1 MTFDKFS
8 DTIFPVT
15 KKRSIKRSVFENN
28 GTNLINNYYRGQ
40 KMTTNRTIGLFLL
53 ATTFL
58 STPAGAQ
65 DITEWTGRIDNGYDE
80 SIDNIK
86 VEVDGEYSLIYNRG
100 QIGNIESTFTNNNGV
115 ILNDGEIGT
124 VRSVFKNN
132 DESVINYGL
141 IEQVAGSVFENN
153 RSGQNGGAIASTG
166 GGYIG
171 KIVDSTFTGNTVYE
185 LGPIKIDEKERYD
198 VSRGGALYLENPF
211 IPQAGSLK
219 ADDLSVTHIVNSTF
233 KGNHAAAGGAIFSS
247 QWLDIENSAFD
258 GNYNQTQDEYDAGGA
273 IAFWTEETQVAP
285 TEVLPEPEEPFY
297 AGEHNISNSRF
308 ENNRSSGFGGAIA
321 GMVNEYTNQSYGIN
335 VKGSTFINNSAKDG
349 GAIYMMS
356 GMSEN
361 NANILA
367 NAISRS
373 EILVLK
379 ATIRYGDQE
388 KSVYLAL
395 DGDKGGDPMTAAEFD
410 QYVKGGGKFAVVD
423 EIRAANDEEGYQELV
438 AQFEELMTQA
448 SGYILD
454 GLNNYRDSQISVP
467 GMTSK
472 LTVVNSS
479 FINNKASGKG
489 GAVYGSDVRIVADS
503 GESRFSGNTAGGKSN
518 AVYVDGIIRLE
529 KTVNGYE
536 QPAPSYDVSVSAENP
551 IKGQLTL
558 ESVNRG
564 KIIFDDGIDGENYN
578 IDVFGDGTGYVKFNN
593 AVENVNRFAMNGGA
607 VVHLGLNGR
616 IYAQDFVSGSSSAY
630 ARTGAQKPLL
640 TVDVMV
646 DRENNTVHSGAI
658 HVNGDVAGETNVL
671 VNALNPDVLDNKKDA
686 VVPFLFAP
694 NDNEET
700 SAVFNVSRVIGSPYM
715 WHAGKNVAGT
725 PESGN
730 VWYLSLTDTLNPEFG
745 KTDPEVAPEV
755 TAYISLPSAGL
766 EQVRGLRDTLEQKT
780 AFCKEGACAR
790 DAKADR
796 QLWVDSGYL
805 SSTVDKPAEFDAD
818 IWGVTAGGDLQYD
831 ANNRLGVFAAYRQGD
846 YDVSG
851 KGSKYRSTVG
861 SELDIDSW
869 LGGLYYRFEQN
880 DWYAFATVYGGL
892 QKADL
897 KTDDGI
903 VNTDSDGTLWSIGA
917 EGGRK
922 YGLSEALTL
931 EPSFGVFY
939 TQSEFDD
946 IRDSAGKTASFD
958 SLKQLEIETAVKL
971 EYRLCQNDLTSV
983 VYIKPGLIQT
993 ITDGDEVLIS
1003 GLGKT
1008 EAYHDQL
1015 LGRIELGARFGVTES
1030 LSGYG
1035 WANYTFGSSYGA
1047 AAVGIGLNY
1056 AF

>member
-1 MTFDKFS
+1 MKEREKVRMLKPK
-8 DTIFPVT
+8 TIF
-15 KKRSIKRSVFENN
+15 SFA
-28 GTNLINNYYRGQ
+28 
-40 KMTTNRTIGLFLL
+40 LL
-53 ATTFL
+53 AGTFL
-58 STPAGAQ
+58 TFPSAAK
-65 DITEWTGRIDNGYDE
+65 DITEWTEEIENGRGE
-80 SIDNIK
+80 TIDNIK
-86 VEVDGEYSLIYNRG
+86 VDVDGEYSLIYNRG
-100 QIGNIESTFTNNNGV
+100 QIGNIESTFTNNYEV
-115 ILNDGEIGT
+115 IRNYGEIGT

-132 DESVINYGL
+132 ENSLENYGL

-153 RSGQNGGAIASTG
+153 INSYGGGAIASTG

-185 LGPIKIDEKERYD
+185 QQPVRIAMPEKRD
-198 VSRGGALYLENPF
+198 VGRGGALYLENPF
-211 IPQAGSLK
+211 IPQAGSFK

-233 KGNHAAAGGAIFSS
+233 KDNHAAAGGAIFSS
-247 QWLDIENSAFD
+247 QWLDIEGSVFD
-258 GNYNQTQDEYDAGGA
+258 GNYNQTRDEYGAGGA

-321 GMVNEYTNQSYGIN
+321 GMVNEYTNQTYGIN

-361 NANILA
+361 DRWNVEDAVWNMPEV
-367 NAISRS
+367 NK
-373 EILVLK
+373 V
-379 ATIRYGDQE
+379 TIKYGDQE
-388 KSVYLAL
+388 KTFFYL
-395 DGDKGGDPMTAAEFD
+395 KNNQEERYNVNNMTAAEFD
-410 QYVKGGGKFAVVD
+410 QYVREGGKFYVHNIVATAVD
-423 EIRAANDEEGYQELV
+423 AQTYQDALDYYQGEIQPGYGISD
-438 AQFEELMTQA
+438 FEQYKDALYQA
-448 SGYILD
+448 DIKH
-454 GLNNYRDSQISVP
+454 
-467 GMTSK
+467 M
-472 LTVVNSS
+472 LTPSLKVVNSS

-489 GAVYGSDVRIVADS
+489 GAIYGSDVRIVADN

-518 AVYVDGIIRLE
+518 AVYVAGLNNIILDQYYDEFDGNTIFEGI
-529 KTVNGYE
+529 VI
-536 QPAPSYDVSVSAENP
+536 PANAPD
-551 IKGQLTL
+551 GQLTL

-564 KIIFDDGIDGENYN
+564 RIVFDDGIDGENYN

-616 IYAQDFVSGSSSAY
+616 IYAQDFVSGSSSVY

>member
-1 MTFDKFS
+1 MLKPK
-8 DTIFPVT
+8 TIF
-15 KKRSIKRSVFENN
+15 SFA
-28 GTNLINNYYRGQ
+28 
-40 KMTTNRTIGLFLL
+40 LL
-53 ATTFL
+53 AGTFL
-58 STPAGAQ
+58 TFPSVAK
-65 DITEWTGRIDNGYDE
+65 DITEWTEGIENGRGE
-80 SIDNIK
+80 TIDNIK
-86 VEVDGEYSLIYNRG
+86 INVDGEYSLIYNRG
-100 QIGNIESTFTNNNGV
+100 QIGNIESTFTNNYEV
-115 ILNDGEIGT
+115 IRNYGEIGT

-132 DESVINYGL
+132 ENSLENYGL

-153 RSGQNGGAIASTG
+153 INSYGGGAIASTG

-185 LGPIKIDEKERYD
+185 QQPARIAMPEKRD
-198 VSRGGALYLENPF
+198 VGRGGALYLENPF

-247 QWLDIENSAFD
+247 QWLDIENSVFD
-258 GNYNQTQDEYDAGGA
+258 GNYNQTRDEYGAGGA
-273 IAFWTEETQVAP
+273 IAFRTEEQQGQPNNMDERLT
-285 TEVLPEPEEPFY
+285 PEEPFY

-321 GMVNEYTNQSYGIN
+321 GMVNEYTNQTYGIN

-349 GAIYMMS
+349 GAVYMMS

-361 NANILA
+361 DRRNVEDAVWNMPEV
-367 NAISRS
+367 NK
-373 EILVLK
+373 V
-379 ATIRYGDQE
+379 TIKYGDQE
-388 KSVYLAL
+388 KTLFYLKDRRDARYNIYN
-395 DGDKGGDPMTAAEFD
+395 MTAAEFD
-410 QYVKGGGKFAVVD
+410 QYVREGGKFYVHNIVATAVD
-423 EIRAANDEEGYQELV
+423 AKTYQDAQDYYQGEILPGYGISD
-438 AQFEELMTQA
+438 FEQYKDALYQA
-448 SGYILD
+448 DIEHMLAPSL
-454 GLNNYRDSQISVP
+454 
-467 GMTSK
+467 K
-472 LTVVNSS
+472 VVNSS

-489 GAVYGSDVRIVADS
+489 GAIYGSDVRIVADN

-518 AVYVDGIIRLE
+518 AVYVAGLNNIILDQYYDEFDGNTIFEGIVIPTNAL
-529 KTVNGYE
+529 
-536 QPAPSYDVSVSAENP
+536 A
-551 IKGQLTL
+551 GQLTL

-564 KIIFDDGIDGENYN
+564 RIVFDDGIDGENYN

-616 IYAQDFVSGSSSAY
+616 IYAQDFVSGSSSVY

>member
-1 MTFDKFS
+1 MKEREKVRMLKPK
-8 DTIFPVT
+8 TIF
-15 KKRSIKRSVFENN
+15 SFA
-28 GTNLINNYYRGQ
+28 
-40 KMTTNRTIGLFLL
+40 LL
-53 ATTFL
+53 AGTFL
-58 STPAGAQ
+58 TFPSAAK
-65 DITEWTGRIDNGYDE
+65 DITEWTEEIENGRGE
-80 SIDNIK
+80 TIDNIK
-86 VEVDGEYSLIYNRG
+86 VDVDGEYSLIYNRG
-100 QIGNIESTFTNNNGV
+100 QIGNIESTFTNNYEV
-115 ILNDGEIGT
+115 IRNYGEIGT

-132 DESVINYGL
+132 ENSLENYGL

-153 RSGQNGGAIASTG
+153 INSYGGGAIASTG

-185 LGPIKIDEKERYD
+185 QQPVRIAMPEKRD
-198 VSRGGALYLENPF
+198 VGRGGALYLENPF
-211 IPQAGSLK
+211 IPQAESLK

-233 KGNHAAAGGAIFSS
+233 KDNHAAAGGAIFSS
-247 QWLDIENSAFD
+247 QWLDIEGSVFD
-258 GNYNQTQDEYDAGGA
+258 GNYNQTRDEYGAGGA

-321 GMVNEYTNQSYGIN
+321 GMVNEYTNQTYGIN

-361 NANILA
+361 DRWNVEDAVWNMPEV
-367 NAISRS
+367 NK
-373 EILVLK
+373 V
-379 ATIRYGDQE
+379 TIKYGDQE
-388 KSVYLAL
+388 KTFFYL
-395 DGDKGGDPMTAAEFD
+395 KNNQEERYNVNNMTAAEFD
-410 QYVKGGGKFAVVD
+410 QYVKDGGKFYVHNIVATAVD
-423 EIRAANDEEGYQELV
+423 AKTYQDALDYYQGEIQPGYGISD
-438 AQFEELMTQA
+438 FEQYKDALYQA
-448 SGYILD
+448 DIKH
-454 GLNNYRDSQISVP
+454 
-467 GMTSK
+467 M
-472 LTVVNSS
+472 LTPSLKVVNSS

-489 GAVYGSDVRIVADS
+489 GAIYGSDVRIVADN

-518 AVYVDGIIRLE
+518 AVYVAGLNNIILDQYYDEFDGNTIFEGI
-529 KTVNGYE
+529 VI
-536 QPAPSYDVSVSAENP
+536 PANAPD
-551 IKGQLTL
+551 GQLTL

-564 KIIFDDGIDGENYN
+564 RIVFDDGIDGENYN

-616 IYAQDFVSGSSSAY
+616 IYAQDFVSGSSSVY

>member
-1 MTFDKFS
+1 
-8 DTIFPVT
+8 
-15 KKRSIKRSVFENN
+15 
-28 GTNLINNYYRGQ
+28 
-40 KMTTNRTIGLFLL
+40 MTTNKTIGLFLL

-65 DITEWTGRIDNGYDE
+65 DITEWTEEIENGRGE
-80 SIDNIK
+80 TIDNIK
-86 VEVDGEYSLIYNRG
+86 VDVDGEYSLIYNRG
-100 QIGNIESTFTNNNGV
+100 QIGNIESTFTNNYEV
-115 ILNDGEIGT
+115 IRNYGEIGT

-132 DESVINYGL
+132 ENSLENYGL

-153 RSGQNGGAIASTG
+153 INSYGGGAIASTG

-185 LGPIKIDEKERYD
+185 QQPARIAMPEKRD
-198 VSRGGALYLENPF
+198 VGRGGALYLENPF

-247 QWLDIENSAFD
+247 QWLDIENSVFD
-258 GNYNQTQDEYDAGGA
+258 DNYNQTQDEYGAGGA
-273 IAFWTEETQVAP
+273 IAFRTEEQQGQPNNMDERP
-285 TEVLPEPEEPFY
+285 TPEEPFY

-321 GMVNEYTNQSYGIN
+321 GMVNEYTNQTYGIN

-361 NANILA
+361 DRRNVEDAVWNMPEV
-367 NAISRS
+367 NK
-373 EILVLK
+373 V
-379 ATIRYGDQE
+379 TIKYGDQE
-388 KSVYLAL
+388 KTFFYL
-395 DGDKGGDPMTAAEFD
+395 KNNQEERYNIYNMTAAEFD
-410 QYVKGGGKFAVVD
+410 QYVREGGKFYVHNIVATAVD
-423 EIRAANDEEGYQELV
+423 AQTYQDALDYYQGEIQPGYGISD
-438 AQFEELMTQA
+438 FEQYKDALYQA
-448 SGYILD
+448 DIEHMLAPSL
-454 GLNNYRDSQISVP
+454 
-467 GMTSK
+467 K
-472 LTVVNSS
+472 VVNSS

-489 GAVYGSDVRIVADS
+489 GAIYGSDVRIVADN

-518 AVYVDGIIRLE
+518 AVYVAGLNNIILDQYYDEFDGNTIFEGI
-529 KTVNGYE
+529 VI
-536 QPAPSYDVSVSAENP
+536 PANAPD
-551 IKGQLTL
+551 GQLTL

-564 KIIFDDGIDGENYN
+564 RIVFDDGIDGENYN

-616 IYAQDFVSGSSSAY
+616 IYAQDFVSGSSSVY

-780 AFCKEGACAR
+780 AFCKEGACVR

-861 SELDIDSW
+861 SELDINSW

>member
-1 MTFDKFS
+1 MKEREKVRMLKPK
-8 DTIFPVT
+8 TIF
-15 KKRSIKRSVFENN
+15 SFA
-28 GTNLINNYYRGQ
+28 
-40 KMTTNRTIGLFLL
+40 LL
-53 ATTFL
+53 AGTFL
-58 STPAGAQ
+58 TFPSVAK
-65 DITEWTGRIDNGYDE
+65 DITEWTEEIENGRGE
-80 SIDNIK
+80 TIDNIK
-86 VEVDGEYSLIYNRG
+86 VDVDGEYSLIYNRG
-100 QIGNIESTFTNNNGV
+100 QIGNIESTFTNNYEV
-115 ILNDGEIGT
+115 IRNYGEIGT

-132 DESVINYGL
+132 EGSVQNYGL

-153 RSGQNGGAIASTG
+153 VNNYGGGAIASTG

-185 LGPIKIDEKERYD
+185 QQPVRIAMPEKRD
-198 VSRGGALYLENPF
+198 VGRGGALYLENPF
-211 IPQAGSLK
+211 IPQAESLK

-247 QWLDIENSAFD
+247 QWLDIENSVFD
-258 GNYNQTQDEYDAGGA
+258 GNYNQTRDEYGAGGA
-273 IAFWTEETQVAP
+273 IAFRTEEQQGQPNNMDERP
-285 TEVLPEPEEPFY
+285 TPEEPFY

-321 GMVNEYTNQSYGIN
+321 GMVNEYTNQTYGIN

-349 GAIYMMS
+349 GAVYMMS

-361 NANILA
+361 DRRNVEDAVWNMPEV
-367 NAISRS
+367 NK
-373 EILVLK
+373 V
-379 ATIRYGDQE
+379 TIKYGDQE
-388 KSVYLAL
+388 KTLFYLKDRRDARYNIYN
-395 DGDKGGDPMTAAEFD
+395 MTAAEFD
-410 QYVKGGGKFAVVD
+410 QYVREGGKFYVHNIVATAVD
-423 EIRAANDEEGYQELV
+423 AQTYQDALDYYQGEIQPGYGISD
-438 AQFEELMTQA
+438 FEQYKDALYQA
-448 SGYILD
+448 DIEHMLAPSL
-454 GLNNYRDSQISVP
+454 
-467 GMTSK
+467 K
-472 LTVVNSS
+472 VVNSS

-489 GAVYGSDVRIVADS
+489 GAIYGSDVRIVADN

-518 AVYVDGIIRLE
+518 AVYVAGLNNIILDQYYDEFDGNTIFEGIVIPTNAL
-529 KTVNGYE
+529 
-536 QPAPSYDVSVSAENP
+536 A
-551 IKGQLTL
+551 GQLTL

-564 KIIFDDGIDGENYN
+564 RIVFDDGIDGENYN

-616 IYAQDFVSGSSSAY
+616 IYAQDFVSGSSSVY

>member
-1 MTFDKFS
+1 MKEREKVRMLKPK
-8 DTIFPVT
+8 TIF
-15 KKRSIKRSVFENN
+15 SFA
-28 GTNLINNYYRGQ
+28 
-40 KMTTNRTIGLFLL
+40 LL
-53 ATTFL
+53 AGTFL
-58 STPAGAQ
+58 TFPSVAK
-65 DITEWTGRIDNGYDE
+65 DITEWTEEIENGRGE
-80 SIDNIK
+80 TIDNIK
-86 VEVDGEYSLIYNRG
+86 VDVDGEYSLIYNRG
-100 QIGNIESTFTNNNGV
+100 QIGNIESTFTNNYEV
-115 ILNDGEIGT
+115 IRNYGEIGT

-132 DESVINYGL
+132 ENSLENYGL

-153 RSGQNGGAIASTG
+153 INSYGGGAIASTG

-185 LGPIKIDEKERYD
+185 QQPARIAMPEKRD
-198 VSRGGALYLENPF
+198 VGRGGALYLENPF
-211 IPQAGSLK
+211 IPQAESLK

-233 KGNHAAAGGAIFSS
+233 KDNHAAAGGAIFSS
-247 QWLDIENSAFD
+247 QWLDIEGSVFD
-258 GNYNQTQDEYDAGGA
+258 GNYNQTRDEYGAGGA

-321 GMVNEYTNQSYGIN
+321 GMVNEYTNQTYGIN

-349 GAIYMMS
+349 GAVYMMS

-361 NANILA
+361 DRRNVEDAVWNMPEV
-367 NAISRS
+367 NK
-373 EILVLK
+373 V
-379 ATIRYGDQE
+379 TIKYGDQE
-388 KSVYLAL
+388 KTLFYLKDRRDARYNIYN
-395 DGDKGGDPMTAAEFD
+395 MTAAEFD
-410 QYVKGGGKFAVVD
+410 QYVREGGKFYVHNIVATAVD
-423 EIRAANDEEGYQELV
+423 AQTYQDALDYYQGEIQPGYGISD
-438 AQFEELMTQA
+438 FEQYKDALYQA
-448 SGYILD
+448 DIKH
-454 GLNNYRDSQISVP
+454 
-467 GMTSK
+467 M
-472 LTVVNSS
+472 LTPSLKVVNSS

-489 GAVYGSDVRIVADS
+489 GAIYGSDVRIVADN

-518 AVYVDGIIRLE
+518 AVYVAGLNNIILDQYYDEFDGNTIFEGI
-529 KTVNGYE
+529 VI
-536 QPAPSYDVSVSAENP
+536 PANAPD
-551 IKGQLTL
+551 GQLTL

-564 KIIFDDGIDGENYN
+564 RIVFDDGIDGENYN

-616 IYAQDFVSGSSSAY
+616 IYAQDFVSGSSSVY

-903 VNTDSDGTLWSIGA
+903 VNTDSNGTLWSIGA

>member
-1 MTFDKFS
+1 MKEREKVRMLKPK
-8 DTIFPVT
+8 TIF
-15 KKRSIKRSVFENN
+15 SFA
-28 GTNLINNYYRGQ
+28 
-40 KMTTNRTIGLFLL
+40 LL
-53 ATTFL
+53 AGTFL
-58 STPAGAQ
+58 TFPSAAK
-65 DITEWTGRIDNGYDE
+65 DITEWTEGIENGRGETIDH
-80 SIDNIK
+80 IK
-86 VEVDGEYSLIYNRG
+86 INVDGEYSLIYNRG
-100 QIGNIESTFTNNNGV
+100 QIGNIESAFTNNNGV
-115 ILNDGEIGT
+115 IGNYGEIGT

-132 DESVINYGL
+132 DESIINYGL
-141 IEQVAGSVFENN
+141 IEQVTGSVFENN
-153 RSGQNGGAIASTG
+153 VNSYSGGAIASTG

-185 LGPIKIDEKERYD
+185 PGPREIGEQERYD
-198 VSRGGALYLENPF
+198 VGRGGALYLENPF
-211 IPQAGSLK
+211 IPQPESLK

-233 KGNHAAAGGAIFSS
+233 KGNHAAAGGAIISS
-247 QWLDIENSAFD
+247 QWLDNENSAFD
-258 GNYNQTQDEYDAGGA
+258 GNYKQTQDEYGAGGA
-273 IAFWTEETQVAP
+273 ITFWTEEQQGQP
-285 TEVLPEPEEPFY
+285 TNMDERPEAEEPFY

-321 GMVNEYTNQSYGIN
+321 GMVNEYTNQTYGIN
-335 VKGSTFINNSAKDG
+335 VKGSTFISNSAKDG
-349 GAIYMMS
+349 GAVYMMS

-361 NANILA
+361 DRRNVEDAVWNMPEV
-367 NAISRS
+367 NK
-373 EILVLK
+373 V
-379 ATIRYGDQE
+379 TIKYGDQE
-388 KSVYLAL
+388 KTLFYLKNNQP
-395 DGDKGGDPMTAAEFD
+395 GRYNVNNMTAAEFD
-410 QYVKGGGKFAVVD
+410 QYVREGGKFYVHNIVETYVD
-423 EIRAANDEEGYQELV
+423 AENYQDALDYYRGEIQPGYGISD
-438 AQFEELMTQA
+438 FEQYKDALYQA
-448 SGYILD
+448 DIEHMLAPSL
-454 GLNNYRDSQISVP
+454 
-467 GMTSK
+467 K
-472 LTVVNSS
+472 VVNSS

-489 GAVYGSDVRIVADS
+489 GAVYGSDVRIVADN

-518 AVYVDGIIRLE
+518 AVYVAGLNNIILDQYYDEFDGNTIFEGI
-529 KTVNGYE
+529 VI
-536 QPAPSYDVSVSAENP
+536 PANAPA
-551 IKGQLTL
+551 GQLTL

-564 KIIFDDGIDGENYN
+564 RIVFDDGINGENYN

-616 IYAQDFVSGSSSAY
+616 IYAQDFVSASSSAY

-790 DAKADR
+790 DAKNDR

-851 KGSKYRSTVG
+851 KGSKYRSTIG

-903 VNTDSDGTLWSIGA
+903 VNTDSDGTLWSVGA
-917 EGGRK
+917 EGGRR

>member
-1 MTFDKFS
+1 MKEREKVRMLKPK
-8 DTIFPVT
+8 TIF
-15 KKRSIKRSVFENN
+15 SFA
-28 GTNLINNYYRGQ
+28 
-40 KMTTNRTIGLFLL
+40 LL
-53 ATTFL
+53 AGTFL
-58 STPAGAQ
+58 TFPSVAK
-65 DITEWTGRIDNGYDE
+65 DITEWTEEIENGRGE
-80 SIDNIK
+80 TIDNIK
-86 VEVDGEYSLIYNRG
+86 VDVDGEYSLIYNRG
-100 QIGNIESTFTNNNGV
+100 QIGNIESTFTNNYEV
-115 ILNDGEIGT
+115 IRNYGEIGT

-132 DESVINYGL
+132 ENSLENYGL

-153 RSGQNGGAIASTG
+153 INSYGGGAIASTG

-185 LGPIKIDEKERYD
+185 QQPARIAMPEKRD
-198 VSRGGALYLENPF
+198 VGRGGALYLENPF

-247 QWLDIENSAFD
+247 QWLDIEGSVFD
-258 GNYNQTQDEYDAGGA
+258 GNYNQTRDEYGAGGA
-273 IAFWTEETQVAP
+273 IAFRTEEQQGQPNNMDERP
-285 TEVLPEPEEPFY
+285 TPEEPFY

-321 GMVNEYTNQSYGIN
+321 GMVNEYTNQTYGIN

-349 GAIYMMS
+349 GAVYMMS

-361 NANILA
+361 DRRNVEDAVWNMPEV
-367 NAISRS
+367 NK
-373 EILVLK
+373 V
-379 ATIRYGDQE
+379 TIKYGDQE
-388 KSVYLAL
+388 KTLFYL
-395 DGDKGGDPMTAAEFD
+395 KNNQEERYNIYNMTAAEFD
-410 QYVKGGGKFAVVD
+410 QYVREGGKFYVHNIVATAVD
-423 EIRAANDEEGYQELV
+423 AQTYQDALDYYQGEIQPGYGISD
-438 AQFEELMTQA
+438 FEQYKDALYQA
-448 SGYILD
+448 DIKH
-454 GLNNYRDSQISVP
+454 
-467 GMTSK
+467 M
-472 LTVVNSS
+472 LTPSLKVVNSS

-489 GAVYGSDVRIVADS
+489 GAIYGSDVRIVADN

-518 AVYVDGIIRLE
+518 AVYVAGLNNIILDQYYDEFDGNTIFEGI
-529 KTVNGYE
+529 VI
-536 QPAPSYDVSVSAENP
+536 PANAPD
-551 IKGQLTL
+551 GQLTL

-564 KIIFDDGIDGENYN
+564 RIVFDDGIDGENYN

-616 IYAQDFVSGSSSAY
+616 IYAQDFVSGSSSVY

-903 VNTDSDGTLWSIGA
+903 VNTDSNGTLWSIGA

>member
-1 MTFDKFS
+1 
-8 DTIFPVT
+8 
-15 KKRSIKRSVFENN
+15 
-28 GTNLINNYYRGQ
+28 
-40 KMTTNRTIGLFLL
+40 MTTNKTIGLFLL

-65 DITEWTGRIDNGYDE
+65 DITEWTEEIENGRGE
-80 SIDNIK
+80 TIDNIK
-86 VEVDGEYSLIYNRG
+86 VDVDGEYSLIYNRG
-100 QIGNIESTFTNNNGV
+100 QIGNIESTFTNNYEV
-115 ILNDGEIGT
+115 IRNYGEIGT

-132 DESVINYGL
+132 ENSLENYGL

-153 RSGQNGGAIASTG
+153 INSYGGGAIASTG

-185 LGPIKIDEKERYD
+185 QQPARIAMPEKRD
-198 VSRGGALYLENPF
+198 VGRGGALYLENPF

-247 QWLDIENSAFD
+247 QWLDIEGSVFD
-258 GNYNQTQDEYDAGGA
+258 GNYNQTRDEYGAGGA
-273 IAFWTEETQVAP
+273 IAFRTEEQQGQPNNMDERP
-285 TEVLPEPEEPFY
+285 TPEEPFY

-321 GMVNEYTNQSYGIN
+321 GMVNEYTNQTYGIN

-349 GAIYMMS
+349 GAVYMMS

-361 NANILA
+361 DRRNVEDAVWNMPEV
-367 NAISRS
+367 NK
-373 EILVLK
+373 V
-379 ATIRYGDQE
+379 TIKYGDQE
-388 KSVYLAL
+388 KTLFYL
-395 DGDKGGDPMTAAEFD
+395 KNNQEERYNIYNMTAAEFD
-410 QYVKGGGKFAVVD
+410 QYVREGGKFYVHNIVATAVD
-423 EIRAANDEEGYQELV
+423 AKTYQDALDYYQGEIQPGYGISD
-438 AQFEELMTQA
+438 FEQYKDALYQA
-448 SGYILD
+448 DIKH
-454 GLNNYRDSQISVP
+454 
-467 GMTSK
+467 M
-472 LTVVNSS
+472 LTPSLKVVNSS

-489 GAVYGSDVRIVADS
+489 GAIYGSDVRIVADN

-518 AVYVDGIIRLE
+518 AVYVAGLNNIILDQYYDEFDGNTIFEGI
-529 KTVNGYE
+529 VI
-536 QPAPSYDVSVSAENP
+536 PANAPD
-551 IKGQLTL
+551 GQLTL

-564 KIIFDDGIDGENYN
+564 RIVFDDGIDGENYN

-616 IYAQDFVSGSSSAY
+616 IYAQDFVSGSSSVY

>member
-1 MTFDKFS
+1 MKEREKVRMLKPK
-8 DTIFPVT
+8 TIF
-15 KKRSIKRSVFENN
+15 SFA
-28 GTNLINNYYRGQ
+28 
-40 KMTTNRTIGLFLL
+40 LL
-53 ATTFL
+53 AGTFL
-58 STPAGAQ
+58 TFPSVAK
-65 DITEWTGRIDNGYDE
+65 DITEWTEEIENGRGE
-80 SIDNIK
+80 AIDNIK
-86 VEVDGEYSLIYNRG
+86 VDVDGEYSLIYNRG
-100 QIGNIESTFTNNNGV
+100 QIGNIESTFTNNYEV
-115 ILNDGEIGT
+115 IRNYGEIGT

-132 DESVINYGL
+132 EGSVQNYGL

-153 RSGQNGGAIASTG
+153 VNNYGGGAIASTG

-185 LGPIKIDEKERYD
+185 QQPVRIAMPEKRD
-198 VSRGGALYLENPF
+198 VGRGGALYLENPF
-211 IPQAGSLK
+211 IPQAESLK

-233 KGNHAAAGGAIFSS
+233 KDNHAAAGGAIFSS
-247 QWLDIENSAFD
+247 QWLDIEGSVFD
-258 GNYNQTQDEYDAGGA
+258 GNYNQTRDEYGAGGA

-321 GMVNEYTNQSYGIN
+321 GMVNEYTNQTYGIN

-349 GAIYMMS
+349 GAVYMMS

-361 NANILA
+361 DRRNVEDAVWNMPEV
-367 NAISRS
+367 NK
-373 EILVLK
+373 V
-379 ATIRYGDQE
+379 TIKYGDQE
-388 KSVYLAL
+388 KTLFYLKDRRDARYNIYN
-395 DGDKGGDPMTAAEFD
+395 MTAAEFD
-410 QYVKGGGKFAVVD
+410 QYVREGGKFYVHNIVATAVD
-423 EIRAANDEEGYQELV
+423 AKTYQDAQDYYQGEILPGYGISD
-438 AQFEELMTQA
+438 FEQYKDALYQA
-448 SGYILD
+448 DIEHMLAPSL
-454 GLNNYRDSQISVP
+454 
-467 GMTSK
+467 K
-472 LTVVNSS
+472 VVNSS

-489 GAVYGSDVRIVADS
+489 GAIYGSDVRIVADN

-518 AVYVDGIIRLE
+518 AVYVAGLNNIILDQYYDEFDGNTIFEGIVIPTNAL
-529 KTVNGYE
+529 
-536 QPAPSYDVSVSAENP
+536 A
-551 IKGQLTL
+551 GQLTL

-564 KIIFDDGIDGENYN
+564 RIVFDDGIDGENYN

-616 IYAQDFVSGSSSAY
+616 IYAQDFVSGSSSVY

-715 WHAGKNVAGT
+715 WHTGKNVAGT

-903 VNTDSDGTLWSIGA
+903 VNTDSNGTLWSIGA

>member
-1 MTFDKFS
+1 MKEREKVRMLKPK
-8 DTIFPVT
+8 TIF
-15 KKRSIKRSVFENN
+15 SFA
-28 GTNLINNYYRGQ
+28 
-40 KMTTNRTIGLFLL
+40 LL
-53 ATTFL
+53 AGTFL
-58 STPAGAQ
+58 TFPSVAK
-65 DITEWTGRIDNGYDE
+65 DITEWTEEIENGRGE
-80 SIDNIK
+80 TIDNIK
-86 VEVDGEYSLIYNRG
+86 VDVDGEYSLIYNRG
-100 QIGNIESTFTNNNGV
+100 QIGNIESTFTNNYEV
-115 ILNDGEIGT
+115 IRNYGEIGT

-132 DESVINYGL
+132 EGSVQNYGL

-153 RSGQNGGAIASTG
+153 VNNYGGGAIASTG

-185 LGPIKIDEKERYD
+185 QQPVRIAMPEKRD
-198 VSRGGALYLENPF
+198 VGRGGALYLENPF
-211 IPQAGSLK
+211 IPQAESLK

-233 KGNHAAAGGAIFSS
+233 KDNHAAAGGAIFSS
-247 QWLDIENSAFD
+247 QWLDIEGSVFD
-258 GNYNQTQDEYDAGGA
+258 GNYNQTRDEYGAGGA

-321 GMVNEYTNQSYGIN
+321 GMVNEYTNQTYGIN

-349 GAIYMMS
+349 GAVYMMS

-361 NANILA
+361 DRRNVEDAVWNMPEV
-367 NAISRS
+367 NK
-373 EILVLK
+373 V
-379 ATIRYGDQE
+379 TIKYGDQE
-388 KSVYLAL
+388 KTLFYLKDRRDARYNIYN
-395 DGDKGGDPMTAAEFD
+395 MTAAEFD
-410 QYVKGGGKFAVVD
+410 QYVREGGKFYVHNIVATAVD
-423 EIRAANDEEGYQELV
+423 AKTYQDAQDYYQGEILPGYGISD
-438 AQFEELMTQA
+438 FEQYKDALYQA
-448 SGYILD
+448 DIEHMLAPSL
-454 GLNNYRDSQISVP
+454 
-467 GMTSK
+467 K
-472 LTVVNSS
+472 VVNSS

-489 GAVYGSDVRIVADS
+489 GAIYGSDVRIVADN

-518 AVYVDGIIRLE
+518 AVYVAGLNNIILDQYYDEFDGNTIFEGIVIPTNAL
-529 KTVNGYE
+529 
-536 QPAPSYDVSVSAENP
+536 A
-551 IKGQLTL
+551 GQLTL

-564 KIIFDDGIDGENYN
+564 RIVFDDGIDGENYN

-616 IYAQDFVSGSSSAY
+616 IYAQDFVSGSSSVY

>member
-1 MTFDKFS
+1 MKEREKVRMLKPK
-8 DTIFPVT
+8 TIF
-15 KKRSIKRSVFENN
+15 SFA
-28 GTNLINNYYRGQ
+28 
-40 KMTTNRTIGLFLL
+40 LL
-53 ATTFL
+53 AGTFL
-58 STPAGAQ
+58 TFPSAAK
-65 DITEWTGRIDNGYDE
+65 DITEWTEEIENGRGE
-80 SIDNIK
+80 TIDNIK
-86 VEVDGEYSLIYNRG
+86 VDVDGEYSLIYNRG
-100 QIGNIESTFTNNNGV
+100 QIGNIESTFTNNYEV
-115 ILNDGEIGT
+115 IRNYGEIGT

-132 DESVINYGL
+132 EGSVQNYGL

-153 RSGQNGGAIASTG
+153 VNNYGGGAIASTG

-185 LGPIKIDEKERYD
+185 QQPVRIAMPEKRD
-198 VSRGGALYLENPF
+198 VGRGGALYLENPF
-211 IPQAGSLK
+211 IPQAESLK

-233 KGNHAAAGGAIFSS
+233 KDNHAAAGGAIFSS
-247 QWLDIENSAFD
+247 QWLDIEGSVFD
-258 GNYNQTQDEYDAGGA
+258 GNYNQTRDEYGAGGA

-321 GMVNEYTNQSYGIN
+321 GMVNEYTNQTYGIN

-349 GAIYMMS
+349 GAVYMMS

-361 NANILA
+361 DRRNVEDAVWNMPEV
-367 NAISRS
+367 NK
-373 EILVLK
+373 V
-379 ATIRYGDQE
+379 TIKYGDQE
-388 KSVYLAL
+388 KTLFYLKDRRDARYNIYN
-395 DGDKGGDPMTAAEFD
+395 MTAAEFD
-410 QYVKGGGKFAVVD
+410 QYVKDGGKFYVHNIVATAAD
-423 EIRAANDEEGYQELV
+423 AKTYQDALDYYQGEIQPGYGISD
-438 AQFEELMTQA
+438 FEQYKDALYQA
-448 SGYILD
+448 DIEHMLAPSL
-454 GLNNYRDSQISVP
+454 
-467 GMTSK
+467 K
-472 LTVVNSS
+472 VVNSS

-489 GAVYGSDVRIVADS
+489 GAIYGSDVRIVADN

-518 AVYVDGIIRLE
+518 AVYVAGLNNIILDQYYDEFDGNTTFEGIVIPTNAL
-529 KTVNGYE
+529 
-536 QPAPSYDVSVSAENP
+536 A
-551 IKGQLTL
+551 GQLTL

-564 KIIFDDGIDGENYN
+564 RIVFDDGIDGENYN

>member
-1 MTFDKFS
+1 
-8 DTIFPVT
+8 
-15 KKRSIKRSVFENN
+15 
-28 GTNLINNYYRGQ
+28 
-40 KMTTNRTIGLFLL
+40 MTTNKTIGLFLL

-65 DITEWTGRIDNGYDE
+65 DITEWTEEIENGRGE
-80 SIDNIK
+80 TIDNIK
-86 VEVDGEYSLIYNRG
+86 VDVDGEYSLIYNRG
-100 QIGNIESTFTNNNGV
+100 QIGNIESTFTNNYEV
-115 ILNDGEIGT
+115 IRNYGEIGT

-132 DESVINYGL
+132 ENSLENYGL
-141 IEQVAGSVFENN
+141 IEQVAGSIFENN
-153 RSGQNGGAIASTG
+153 VNNYGGGAIASTG

-185 LGPIKIDEKERYD
+185 QQPVRIAMPEKRD
-198 VSRGGALYLENPF
+198 VGRGGALYLENPF

-247 QWLDIENSAFD
+247 QWLDIEGSVFD
-258 GNYNQTQDEYDAGGA
+258 GNYNQTRDEYGAGGA

-321 GMVNEYTNQSYGIN
+321 GMVNEYTNQTYGIN

-361 NANILA
+361 DRRNVEDAVWNMPEV
-367 NAISRS
+367 NK
-373 EILVLK
+373 V
-379 ATIRYGDQE
+379 TIKYGDQE
-388 KSVYLAL
+388 KTLFYLKDRRDARYNIYN
-395 DGDKGGDPMTAAEFD
+395 MTAAEFD
-410 QYVKGGGKFAVVD
+410 QYVREGGKFYVHNIVATAVD
-423 EIRAANDEEGYQELV
+423 AKTYQDALDYYQGEIQPGYGISD
-438 AQFEELMTQA
+438 FEQYKDALYQA
-448 SGYILD
+448 DIEHMLAPSL
-454 GLNNYRDSQISVP
+454 
-467 GMTSK
+467 K
-472 LTVVNSS
+472 VVNSS

-489 GAVYGSDVRIVADS
+489 GAVYGSDVRIVADN

-529 KTVNGYE
+529 KTGGMYE

-564 KIIFDDGIDGENYN
+564 RIVFDDGIDGENYN

-616 IYAQDFVSGSSSAY
+616 IYAQDFVSGSSSVY

>member
-1 MTFDKFS
+1 
-8 DTIFPVT
+8 
-15 KKRSIKRSVFENN
+15 
-28 GTNLINNYYRGQ
+28 
-40 KMTTNRTIGLFLL
+40 MTTNKTIGLFLL

-65 DITEWTGRIDNGYDE
+65 DITEWTEEIENGRGE
-80 SIDNIK
+80 TIDNIK
-86 VEVDGEYSLIYNRG
+86 VDVDGEYSLIYNRG
-100 QIGNIESTFTNNNGV
+100 QIGNIESTFTNNYEV
-115 ILNDGEIGT
+115 IRNYGEIGT

-132 DESVINYGL
+132 ENSLENYGL

-153 RSGQNGGAIASTG
+153 INSYGGGAIASTG

-185 LGPIKIDEKERYD
+185 QQPARIAMPEKRD
-198 VSRGGALYLENPF
+198 VGRGGALYLENPF

-247 QWLDIENSAFD
+247 QWLDIEGSVFD
-258 GNYNQTQDEYDAGGA
+258 GNYNQTRDEYGAGGA
-273 IAFWTEETQVAP
+273 IAFRTEEQQGQPNNMDERP
-285 TEVLPEPEEPFY
+285 TPEEPFY

-321 GMVNEYTNQSYGIN
+321 GMVNEYTNQTYGIN

-349 GAIYMMS
+349 GAVYMMS

-361 NANILA
+361 DRRNVEDAVWNMPEV
-367 NAISRS
+367 NK
-373 EILVLK
+373 V
-379 ATIRYGDQE
+379 TIKYGDQE
-388 KSVYLAL
+388 KTLFYL
-395 DGDKGGDPMTAAEFD
+395 KNNQEERYNIYNMTAAEFD
-410 QYVKGGGKFAVVD
+410 QYVREGGKFYVHNIVATAVD
-423 EIRAANDEEGYQELV
+423 AKTYQDALDYYQGEIQPGYGISD
-438 AQFEELMTQA
+438 FEQYKDALYQA
-448 SGYILD
+448 DIKH
-454 GLNNYRDSQISVP
+454 
-467 GMTSK
+467 M
-472 LTVVNSS
+472 LTPSLKVVNSS

-489 GAVYGSDVRIVADS
+489 GAIYGSDVRIVADN

-518 AVYVDGIIRLE
+518 AVYVAGLNNIILDQYYDEFDGNTIFEGI
-529 KTVNGYE
+529 VI
-536 QPAPSYDVSVSAENP
+536 PANAPD
-551 IKGQLTL
+551 GQLTL

-564 KIIFDDGIDGENYN
+564 RIVFDDGIDGENYN

-630 ARTGAQKPLL
+630 ARAGAQKPLL

-780 AFCKEGACAR
+780 AFCKEGACVR

-861 SELDIDSW
+861 SELDINSW

>member
-1 MTFDKFS
+1 MKEREKVRMLKPK
-8 DTIFPVT
+8 TIF
-15 KKRSIKRSVFENN
+15 SFA
-28 GTNLINNYYRGQ
+28 
-40 KMTTNRTIGLFLL
+40 LL
-53 ATTFL
+53 AGTFL
-58 STPAGAQ
+58 TFPSVAK
-65 DITEWTGRIDNGYDE
+65 DITEWTEEIENGRGETIDH
-80 SIDNIK
+80 IK
-86 VEVDGEYSLIYNRG
+86 INVDGEYSLIYNRG
-100 QIGNIESTFTNNNGV
+100 QIGNIESTFTNNYEV
-115 ILNDGEIGT
+115 IRNYGEIGT

-132 DESVINYGL
+132 ENSLENYGL

-153 RSGQNGGAIASTG
+153 INNYGGGALASTG

-185 LGPIKIDEKERYD
+185 QQPARIAMPEKRD
-198 VSRGGALYLENPF
+198 VGRGGALYLENPF

-247 QWLDIENSAFD
+247 QWLDIEGSVFD
-258 GNYNQTQDEYDAGGA
+258 GNYNQTRDEYGAGGA
-273 IAFWTEETQVAP
+273 IAFRTEEQQGQPNNMDERP
-285 TEVLPEPEEPFY
+285 TPEEPFY

-321 GMVNEYTNQSYGIN
+321 GMVNEYTNQTYGIN

-361 NANILA
+361 DRRNVEDAVWNMPEV
-367 NAISRS
+367 NK
-373 EILVLK
+373 V
-379 ATIRYGDQE
+379 TIKYGDQE
-388 KSVYLAL
+388 KTLFYLKDRRDARYNIYN
-395 DGDKGGDPMTAAEFD
+395 MTAAEFD
-410 QYVKGGGKFAVVD
+410 QYVKDGGKFYVHNIVATAAD
-423 EIRAANDEEGYQELV
+423 AKTYQDALDYYQGEIQPGYGISD
-438 AQFEELMTQA
+438 FEQYKDALYQA
-448 SGYILD
+448 DIEHMLAPSL
-454 GLNNYRDSQISVP
+454 
-467 GMTSK
+467 K
-472 LTVVNSS
+472 VVNSS

-489 GAVYGSDVRIVADS
+489 GAIYGSDVRIVADN

-518 AVYVDGIIRLE
+518 AVYVAGLNNIILDQYYDEFDGNTTFEGIVIPTNAL
-529 KTVNGYE
+529 
-536 QPAPSYDVSVSAENP
+536 A
-551 IKGQLTL
+551 GQLTL

-564 KIIFDDGIDGENYN
+564 RIVFDDGIDGENYN

-903 VNTDSDGTLWSIGA
+903 VNTDSDGTLWSVGA

-931 EPSFGVFY
+931 EPSFGGFY

-993 ITDGDEVLIS
+993 ITGGDEVLIS

>member
-1 MTFDKFS
+1 MKEREKVRMLKPK
-8 DTIFPVT
+8 TIF
-15 KKRSIKRSVFENN
+15 SFA
-28 GTNLINNYYRGQ
+28 
-40 KMTTNRTIGLFLL
+40 LL
-53 ATTFL
+53 AGTFL
-58 STPAGAQ
+58 TFPSVAK
-65 DITEWTGRIDNGYDE
+65 DITEWTEEIENGRGE
-80 SIDNIK
+80 TIDNIK
-86 VEVDGEYSLIYNRG
+86 VDVDGEYSLIYNRG
-100 QIGNIESTFTNNNGV
+100 QIGNIESTFTNNYEV
-115 ILNDGEIGT
+115 IRNYGEIGT

-132 DESVINYGL
+132 EGSVQNYGL

-153 RSGQNGGAIASTG
+153 VNNYGGGAIASTG

-185 LGPIKIDEKERYD
+185 QQPVRIAMPEKRD
-198 VSRGGALYLENPF
+198 VGRGGALYLENPF

-233 KGNHAAAGGAIFSS
+233 KDNHAAAGGAIFSS
-247 QWLDIENSAFD
+247 QWLDIEGSVFD
-258 GNYNQTQDEYDAGGA
+258 GNYNQTRDEYGAGGA
-273 IAFWTEETQVAP
+273 IAFRTEEQQGQPNNMDERP
-285 TEVLPEPEEPFY
+285 TPEEPFY

-321 GMVNEYTNQSYGIN
+321 GMVNEYTNQTYGIN

-349 GAIYMMS
+349 GAVYMMS

-361 NANILA
+361 DRRNVEDAVWNMPEV
-367 NAISRS
+367 NK
-373 EILVLK
+373 V
-379 ATIRYGDQE
+379 TIKYGDQE
-388 KSVYLAL
+388 KTLFYLKDRRDARYNIYN
-395 DGDKGGDPMTAAEFD
+395 MTAAEFD
-410 QYVKGGGKFAVVD
+410 QYVREGGKFYVHNIVATAVD
-423 EIRAANDEEGYQELV
+423 AKTYQDAQDYYQGEILPGYGISD
-438 AQFEELMTQA
+438 FEQYKDALYQA
-448 SGYILD
+448 DIEHMLAPSL
-454 GLNNYRDSQISVP
+454 
-467 GMTSK
+467 K
-472 LTVVNSS
+472 VVNSS

-489 GAVYGSDVRIVADS
+489 GAIYGSDVRIVADN

-518 AVYVDGIIRLE
+518 AVYVAGLNNIILDQYYDEFDGNTIFEGI
-529 KTVNGYE
+529 VI
-536 QPAPSYDVSVSAENP
+536 PANAPD
-551 IKGQLTL
+551 GQLTL

-564 KIIFDDGIDGENYN
+564 RIVFDDGIDGENYN

-616 IYAQDFVSGSSSAY
+616 IYAQDFVSGSSSVY

-715 WHAGKNVAGT
+715 WHTGKNVAGT

>member
-1 MTFDKFS
+1 MKEREKVRMLKPK
-8 DTIFPVT
+8 TIF
-15 KKRSIKRSVFENN
+15 SFA
-28 GTNLINNYYRGQ
+28 
-40 KMTTNRTIGLFLL
+40 LL
-53 ATTFL
+53 AGTFL
-58 STPAGAQ
+58 TFPSAAK
-65 DITEWTGRIDNGYDE
+65 DITEWTEEIENGRGE
-80 SIDNIK
+80 AIDNIK
-86 VEVDGEYSLIYNRG
+86 INVDGEYSLIYNRG
-100 QIGNIESTFTNNNGV
+100 QIGNIESTFTNNDGV
-115 ILNDGEIGT
+115 IGNYGEIGT

-132 DESVINYGL
+132 EGSVQNYGL

-153 RSGQNGGAIASTG
+153 VNSYSGGAIASTG

-185 LGPIKIDEKERYD
+185 QQPVRIAMPEKRD
-198 VSRGGALYLENPF
+198 VGRGGALYLENPF
-211 IPQAGSLK
+211 IPQAGSFK

-233 KGNHAAAGGAIFSS
+233 KDNHAAAGGAIFSS
-247 QWLDIENSAFD
+247 QWLDIEGSVFD
-258 GNYNQTQDEYDAGGA
+258 GNYNQTRDEYGAGGA

-321 GMVNEYTNQSYGIN
+321 GMVNEYTNQTYGIN

-349 GAIYMMS
+349 GAVYMMS

-361 NANILA
+361 DRRNVEDAVWNMPEV
-367 NAISRS
+367 NK
-373 EILVLK
+373 V
-379 ATIRYGDQE
+379 TIKYGDQE
-388 KSVYLAL
+388 KTLFYL
-395 DGDKGGDPMTAAEFD
+395 KNNQEERYNIYNMTAAEFD
-410 QYVKGGGKFAVVD
+410 QYVREGGKFYVHNIVATAVD
-423 EIRAANDEEGYQELV
+423 AQTYQDALDYYQGEIQPGYGISD
-438 AQFEELMTQA
+438 FEQYKDALYQA
-448 SGYILD
+448 DIKH
-454 GLNNYRDSQISVP
+454 
-467 GMTSK
+467 M
-472 LTVVNSS
+472 LTPSLKVVNSS

-489 GAVYGSDVRIVADS
+489 GAIYGSDVRIVADN

-518 AVYVDGIIRLE
+518 AVYVAGLNNIILDQYYDEFDGNTIFEGI
-529 KTVNGYE
+529 VI
-536 QPAPSYDVSVSAENP
+536 PANAPD
-551 IKGQLTL
+551 GQLTL

-564 KIIFDDGIDGENYN
+564 RIVFDDGIDGENYN

-616 IYAQDFVSGSSSAY
+616 IYAQDFVSGSSSVY

>member
-1 MTFDKFS
+1 M
-8 DTIFPVT
+8 T
-15 KKRSIKRSVFENN
+15 KK
-28 GTNLINNYYRGQ
+28 
-40 KMTTNRTIGLFLL
+40 TTVVLFLL

-58 STPAGAQ
+58 SSPAEAQ
-65 DITEWTGRIDNGYDE
+65 DITEWTEEIENGRGE
-80 SIDNIK
+80 TIDNIK
-86 VEVDGEYSLIYNRG
+86 INVDGEYSLIYNRG
-100 QIGNIESTFTNNNGV
+100 QIGNIESTFTNNRRV
-115 ILNDGEIGT
+115 IVNYGEIGT
-124 VRSVFKNN
+124 VHSFFKNN
-132 DESVINYGL
+132 DESVQNYGL
-141 IEQVAGSVFENN
+141 IEQVAGSFFENN
-153 RSGQNGGAIASTG
+153 RSGSNGGAIASVS

-171 KIVDSTFTGNTVYE
+171 KITDSTFTGNYIYE
-185 LGPIKIDEKERYD
+185 QQPKRIAMPEKRN
-198 VSRGGALYLENPF
+198 VGQGGALYLENPF
-211 IPQAGSLK
+211 IPPEASRK

-247 QWLDIENSAFD
+247 QWLDIENSVFD
-258 GNYNQTQDEYDAGGA
+258 GNYNQTQDEYGAGGA
-273 IAFWTEETQVAP
+273 IAFWTEEMQVAP
-285 TEVLPEPEEPFY
+285 TEALPEPEEPFY

-321 GMVNEYTNQSYGIN
+321 GMVNGYANQTYGVN
-335 VKGSTFINNSAKDG
+335 VKGSAFINNSAKDG
-349 GAIYMMS
+349 GAVYMMS

-361 NANILA
+361 NANILE
-367 NAISRS
+367 NAISRN
-373 EILVLK
+373 EILVEK

-388 KSVYLAL
+388 KSVYLA
-395 DGDKGGDPMTAAEFD
+395 GSKGNSGKPMTAAEFD
-410 QYVKGGGKFAVVD
+410 QYVREGGKFAVVD
-423 EIRAANDEEGYQELV
+423 EIITANDENGYQELL
-438 AQFEELMTQA
+438 AQFEEIMTQKPE
-448 SGYILD
+448 YILD

-489 GAVYGSDVRIVADS
+489 GAIYGSDVKIVADN

-529 KTVNGYE
+529 EPTESYD
-536 QPAPSYDVSVSAENP
+536 QQAPSYDFSVSVENP
-551 IKGQLTL
+551 IKGYLTL

-578 IDVFGDGTGYVKFNN
+578 IDIFGDGTGYVKFNN

-646 DRENNTVHSGAI
+646 DRKNNTVHSGAI

-903 VNTDSDGTLWSIGA
+903 VNTDSDGTLWSVGA

>member
-1 MTFDKFS
+1 MKER
-8 DTIFPVT
+8 
-15 KKRSIKRSVFENN
+15 KKVRMLK
-28 GTNLINNYYRGQ
+28 
-40 KMTTNRTIGLFLL
+40 NRTIFSFALL
-53 ATTFL
+53 AGTFL
-58 STPAGAQ
+58 TFPAAAI
-65 DITEWTGRIDNGYDE
+65 DITEWIEGIENGYGE
-80 SIDNIK
+80 SIDNIN
-86 VEVDGEYSLIYNRG
+86 VNVNGEYELIYNEG
-100 QIGNIESTFTNNNGV
+100 TIGNIESTFTNNNGV
-115 ILNDGEIGT
+115 IGNYGEIGT

-132 DESVINYGL
+132 ENSFINFGL

-153 RSGQNGGAIASTG
+153 VNNYAGGAIASAED
-166 GGYIG
+166 GYIG
-171 KIVDSTFTGNTVYE
+171 KIIDSTFTGNTIYE
-185 LGPIKIDEKERYD
+185 DQPKTAQQEKYD
-198 VSRGGALYLENPF
+198 TGRGGALYLENPF
-211 IPQAGSLK
+211 VPQEESLR
-219 ADDLSVTHIVNSTF
+219 ADDLSVTRIVNSSF

-247 QWLDIENSAFD
+247 QWLDIEGSLFD
-258 GNYNQTQDEYDAGGA
+258 GNYNQTRDKDVAGGA
-273 IAFWTEETQVAP
+273 IAFWTEEMQVAP
-285 TEVLPEPEEPFY
+285 AEALPEPEEPVY
-297 AGEHNISNSRF
+297 VGEHNISNSRF
-308 ENNRSSGFGGAIA
+308 ENNRSSGVGGAIA
-321 GMVNEYTNQSYGIN
+321 GMVNGYVNQTYGVN

-356 GMSEN
+356 GILRDN
-361 NANILA
+361 RNILE
-367 NAISRS
+367 NALSRS
-373 EILVLK
+373 KILVAK

-388 KSVYLAL
+388 KSVYLAMG
-395 DGDKGGDPMTAAEFD
+395 DDKGGKPMTAAEFD

-423 EIRAANDEEGYQELV
+423 EIMTANDEAGYQELV
-438 AQFEELMTQA
+438 AQFEEVMTQMPECV
-448 SGYILD
+448 LD
-454 GLNNYRDSQISVP
+454 GLNKYCDSQISVP
-467 GMTSK
+467 GMTPE

-479 FINNKASGKG
+479 FINNKALGKG
-489 GAVYGSDVRIVADS
+489 GAVYGSDVKIVADN

-518 AVYVDGIIRLE
+518 AVYIDGIIRFE
-529 KTVNGYE
+529 EPINGYE
-536 QPAPSYDVSVSAENP
+536 QPAPSYDVSIGLENP

-578 IDVFGDGTGYVKFNN
+578 IDVLGDGTGYVKFNN

-616 IYAQDFVSGSSSAY
+616 IYAQDFVSSSSSVY
-630 ARTGAQKPLL
+630 ARAGTQKPLL

-646 DRENNTVHSGAI
+646 DRANNTVHSGAI
-658 HVNGDVAGETNVL
+658 HVSGDVAGETNVL
-671 VNALNPDVLDNKKDA
+671 VNALNSDVLDNKKDA

-730 VWYLSLTDTLNPEFG
+730 IWYLSLTDQLNPGFG
-745 KTDPEVAPEV
+745 KTDPEVAPEAM
-755 TAYISLPSAGL
+755 AYISLPSAGL

-892 QKADL
+892 QKANL

-903 VNTDSDGTLWSIGA
+903 VKTDSDGTLWSVGA
-917 EGGRK
+917 EGGRR

-946 IRDSAGKTASFD
+946 VRDSVGKTASFD

-971 EYRLCQNDLTSV
+971 EYRLCQNELTSV
-983 VYIKPGLIQT
+983 VYVKPGLIQT

>member
-1 MTFDKFS
+1 MLKPK
-8 DTIFPVT
+8 TIF
-15 KKRSIKRSVFENN
+15 SFA
-28 GTNLINNYYRGQ
+28 
-40 KMTTNRTIGLFLL
+40 LL
-53 ATTFL
+53 AGTFL
-58 STPAGAQ
+58 TFPSVAK
-65 DITEWTGRIDNGYDE
+65 DITEWTEEIENGRGE
-80 SIDNIK
+80 TIDNIK
-86 VEVDGEYSLIYNRG
+86 VDVDGEYSLIYNRG
-100 QIGNIESTFTNNNGV
+100 QIGNIESTFTNNYEV
-115 ILNDGEIGT
+115 IRNYGEIGT

-132 DESVINYGL
+132 EGSVQNYGL

-153 RSGQNGGAIASTG
+153 INSYGGGAIASTG

-185 LGPIKIDEKERYD
+185 QQPARIAMPEKRD
-198 VSRGGALYLENPF
+198 VGRGGALYLENPF
-211 IPQAGSLK
+211 IPQAESLK

-233 KGNHAAAGGAIFSS
+233 KDNHAAAGGAIFSS
-247 QWLDIENSAFD
+247 QWLDIEGSVFD
-258 GNYNQTQDEYDAGGA
+258 GNYNQTRDEYGAGGA
-273 IAFWTEETQVAP
+273 IAFRTEEQQGQPNNMDERP
-285 TEVLPEPEEPFY
+285 TPEEPFY

-321 GMVNEYTNQSYGIN
+321 GMVNEYTNQTYGIN

-349 GAIYMMS
+349 GAVYMMS

-361 NANILA
+361 DRRNVEDAVWNMPEV
-367 NAISRS
+367 NK
-373 EILVLK
+373 V
-379 ATIRYGDQE
+379 TIKYGDQE
-388 KSVYLAL
+388 KTLFYLKDRRDARYNIYN
-395 DGDKGGDPMTAAEFD
+395 MTAAEFD
-410 QYVKGGGKFAVVD
+410 QYVREGGKFYVHNIVATAVD
-423 EIRAANDEEGYQELV
+423 AKTYQDAQDYYQGEILPGYGISD
-438 AQFEELMTQA
+438 FEQYKDALYQA
-448 SGYILD
+448 DIEHMLAPSL
-454 GLNNYRDSQISVP
+454 
-467 GMTSK
+467 K
-472 LTVVNSS
+472 VVNSS

-489 GAVYGSDVRIVADS
+489 GAIYGSDVRIVADN

-518 AVYVDGIIRLE
+518 AVYVAGLNNIILDQYYDEFDGNTIFEGIVIPTNAL
-529 KTVNGYE
+529 
-536 QPAPSYDVSVSAENP
+536 A
-551 IKGQLTL
+551 GQLTL

-564 KIIFDDGIDGENYN
+564 RIVFDDGIDGENYN

-616 IYAQDFVSGSSSAY
+616 IYAQDFVSGSSSVY

-715 WHAGKNVAGT
+715 WHTGKNVAGT

>member
-1 MTFDKFS
+1 MKEREKVRMLKPK
-8 DTIFPVT
+8 TIF
-15 KKRSIKRSVFENN
+15 SFA
-28 GTNLINNYYRGQ
+28 
-40 KMTTNRTIGLFLL
+40 LL
-53 ATTFL
+53 AGTFL
-58 STPAGAQ
+58 TFPSVAK
-65 DITEWTGRIDNGYDE
+65 DITEWTEEIENGRGE
-80 SIDNIK
+80 AIDNIK
-86 VEVDGEYSLIYNRG
+86 INVDGEYSLIYNRG
-100 QIGNIESTFTNNNGV
+100 QIGNIESTFTNNYEV
-115 ILNDGEIGT
+115 IRNYGEIGT

-132 DESVINYGL
+132 ENSLENYGL

-153 RSGQNGGAIASTG
+153 INSYGGGAIASTG

-185 LGPIKIDEKERYD
+185 LGPMEIDEQERYD
-198 VSRGGALYLENPF
+198 VGQGGALYLKQAENHANMPRYYDEMGGG
-211 IPQAGSLK
+211 IDVPGL
-219 ADDLSVTHIVNSTF
+219 DVSVTHIVNSTF
-233 KGNHAAAGGAIFSS
+233 KDNHAAAGGAIFSS
-247 QWLDIENSAFD
+247 QWLDIEGSVFD
-258 GNYNQTQDEYDAGGA
+258 GNYNQTRDEYGAGGA

-321 GMVNEYTNQSYGIN
+321 GMVNEYTNQTYGIN

-349 GAIYMMS
+349 GAIYLQSALSRNNMEVF
-356 GMSEN
+356 EN
-361 NANILA
+361 AFLD
-367 NAISRS
+367 SRV
-373 EILVLK
+373 LVAK

-410 QYVKGGGKFAVVD
+410 QYVREGGKFAVVD
-423 EIRAANDEEGYQELV
+423 GITAANDEEGYQELV

-448 SGYILD
+448 SGYILN

-467 GMTSK
+467 GMMSK

-489 GAVYGSDVRIVADS
+489 GAVYGSDVRIVADN

-518 AVYVDGIIRLE
+518 AVYVAGLNNIILDQYYDEFDGNTIFEGI
-529 KTVNGYE
+529 VI
-536 QPAPSYDVSVSAENP
+536 PANAPD
-551 IKGQLTL
+551 GQLTL

-564 KIIFDDGIDGENYN
+564 RIVFDDGIDGENYN

-616 IYAQDFVSGSSSAY
+616 IYAQDFVSGSSSVY

-903 VNTDSDGTLWSIGA
+903 VNTDSDGTLWSVGA

>member
-1 MTFDKFS
+1 MKEREKVRMLKPK
-8 DTIFPVT
+8 TIF
-15 KKRSIKRSVFENN
+15 SFA
-28 GTNLINNYYRGQ
+28 
-40 KMTTNRTIGLFLL
+40 LL
-53 ATTFL
+53 AGTFL
-58 STPAGAQ
+58 TFPSAAK
-65 DITEWTGRIDNGYDE
+65 DITEWTEEIENGRGE
-80 SIDNIK
+80 AIDNIK
-86 VEVDGEYSLIYNRG
+86 INVDGEYSLIYNRG
-100 QIGNIESTFTNNNGV
+100 QIGNIESTFTNNDGV
-115 ILNDGEIGT
+115 IGNYGEIGT

-132 DESVINYGL
+132 EGSVQNYGL

-153 RSGQNGGAIASTG
+153 VNSYSGGAIASTG

-185 LGPIKIDEKERYD
+185 QQPVRIAMPEKRD
-198 VSRGGALYLENPF
+198 VGRGGALYLENPF
-211 IPQAGSLK
+211 IPQAESLK

-233 KGNHAAAGGAIFSS
+233 KDNHAAAGGAIFSS
-247 QWLDIENSAFD
+247 QWLDIEGSVFD
-258 GNYNQTQDEYDAGGA
+258 GNYNQTRDEYGAGGA

-321 GMVNEYTNQSYGIN
+321 GMVNEYTNQTYGIN

-349 GAIYMMS
+349 GAVYMMS

-361 NANILA
+361 DRRNVEDAVWNMPEV
-367 NAISRS
+367 NK
-373 EILVLK
+373 V
-379 ATIRYGDQE
+379 TIKYGDQE
-388 KSVYLAL
+388 KTFFYL
-395 DGDKGGDPMTAAEFD
+395 KNNQEERYNVNNMTAAEFD
-410 QYVKGGGKFAVVD
+410 QYVKDGGKFYVHNIVATAVD
-423 EIRAANDEEGYQELV
+423 AKTYQDALDYYQGEIQPGYGISD
-438 AQFEELMTQA
+438 FEQYKDALYQA
-448 SGYILD
+448 DIEHMLAPSL
-454 GLNNYRDSQISVP
+454 
-467 GMTSK
+467 K
-472 LTVVNSS
+472 VVNSS

-489 GAVYGSDVRIVADS
+489 GAIYGSDVRIVADN

-518 AVYVDGIIRLE
+518 AVYVAGLNNIILDQYYDEFDGNTIFEGI
-529 KTVNGYE
+529 VI
-536 QPAPSYDVSVSAENP
+536 PANAPD
-551 IKGQLTL
+551 GQLTL

-564 KIIFDDGIDGENYN
+564 RIVFDDGIDGENYN

-616 IYAQDFVSGSSSAY
+616 IYAQDFVSGSSSVY

>member
-1 MTFDKFS
+1 MLKS
-8 DTIFPVT
+8 KTIF
-15 KKRSIKRSVFENN
+15 SFA
-28 GTNLINNYYRGQ
+28 
-40 KMTTNRTIGLFLL
+40 LL
-53 ATTFL
+53 AGTFL
-58 STPAGAQ
+58 TFPSAAK
-65 DITEWTGRIDNGYDE
+65 DITEWTEEIENGRGE
-80 SIDNIK
+80 TIDNIK
-86 VEVDGEYSLIYNRG
+86 INVDGEYSLIFNEG
-100 QIGNIESTFTNNNGV
+100 TIGNIESTFTNNNGV
-115 ILNDGEIGT
+115 IGNYGEIGT

-132 DESVINYGL
+132 EDSFINYGL
-141 IEQVAGSVFENN
+141 TEQVAGSVFENN
-153 RSGQNGGAIASTG
+153 VNNYAGGAIASAE

-171 KIVDSTFTGNTVYE
+171 KIIDSTFTGNTIYE
-185 LGPIKIDEKERYD
+185 DQPKTAQQEKYD
-198 VSRGGALYLENPF
+198 TGRGGALYLEQTENH
-211 IPQAGSLK
+211 
-219 ADDLSVTHIVNSTF
+219 ADVPGYYDEMGGGIDVPGPDVSVTHIVNSTF

-247 QWLDIENSAFD
+247 QWLDIEGSVFD
-258 GNYNQTQDEYDAGGA
+258 GNYNQTRDEYGAGGA
-273 IAFWTEETQVAP
+273 IAFRTEEQQGQPNNMDERP
-285 TEVLPEPEEPFY
+285 TPEEPFY

-321 GMVNEYTNQSYGIN
+321 GMVNEYTNQTYGIN

-349 GAIYMMS
+349 GAVYMMS

-361 NANILA
+361 DRRNVEDAVWNMPEV
-367 NAISRS
+367 NK
-373 EILVLK
+373 V
-379 ATIRYGDQE
+379 TIKYGDQE
-388 KSVYLAL
+388 KTLFYL
-395 DGDKGGDPMTAAEFD
+395 KNNQEERYNIYNMTAAEFD
-410 QYVKGGGKFAVVD
+410 QYVREGGKFYVHNIVATAVD
-423 EIRAANDEEGYQELV
+423 AKTYQDALDYYQGEIQPGYGISD
-438 AQFEELMTQA
+438 FEQYKDALYQA
-448 SGYILD
+448 DIKH
-454 GLNNYRDSQISVP
+454 
-467 GMTSK
+467 M
-472 LTVVNSS
+472 LTPSLKVVNSS

-489 GAVYGSDVRIVADS
+489 GAIYGSDVRIVADN

-518 AVYVDGIIRLE
+518 AVYVAGLNNIILDQYYDEFDGNTIFEGI
-529 KTVNGYE
+529 VI
-536 QPAPSYDVSVSAENP
+536 PANAPD
-551 IKGQLTL
+551 GQLTL

-564 KIIFDDGIDGENYN
+564 RIVFDDGIDGENYN

-616 IYAQDFVSGSSSAY
+616 IYAQDFVSGSSSVY

-780 AFCKEGACAR
+780 AFCKEGACVR

-861 SELDIDSW
+861 SELDINSW

>member
-1 MTFDKFS
+1 
-8 DTIFPVT
+8 
-15 KKRSIKRSVFENN
+15 
-28 GTNLINNYYRGQ
+28 
-40 KMTTNRTIGLFLL
+40 MTTNKTIGLFLL

-65 DITEWTGRIDNGYDE
+65 DITEWTEEIENGRGE
-80 SIDNIK
+80 TIDNIK
-86 VEVDGEYSLIYNRG
+86 INVDGEYSLIYNRG

-115 ILNDGEIGT
+115 IGNYGEIGT

-132 DESVINYGL
+132 EDSFINYGL
-141 IEQVAGSVFENN
+141 TEQVAGSVFENN
-153 RSGQNGGAIASTG
+153 VNNYAGGAIASAE

-171 KIVDSTFTGNTVYE
+171 KIIDSTFTGNTIYE
-185 LGPIKIDEKERYD
+185 DQPKTAQQEKYD
-198 VSRGGALYLENPF
+198 TGRGGALYLEQTENH
-211 IPQAGSLK
+211 
-219 ADDLSVTHIVNSTF
+219 ADVPGYYDEMGGGIDVPGPDVSVTHIVNSTF

-247 QWLDIENSAFD
+247 QWLDIENSVFD
-258 GNYNQTQDEYDAGGA
+258 DNYNQTRDEYGAGGA

-321 GMVNEYTNQSYGIN
+321 GMVNEYTNQTYGIN

-349 GAIYMMS
+349 GAIYLQSALSRNNMEVF
-356 GMSEN
+356 EN
-361 NANILA
+361 AFLD
-367 NAISRS
+367 SRV
-373 EILVLK
+373 LVAK

-410 QYVKGGGKFAVVD
+410 QYVREGGKFAVVD
-423 EIRAANDEEGYQELV
+423 GITAANDEEGYQELV

-467 GMTSK
+467 GMMSK

-489 GAVYGSDVRIVADS
+489 GAVYGSDVRIVADN

-518 AVYVDGIIRLE
+518 AVYVDGIIHLE
-529 KTVNGYE
+529 KTGGMYE
-536 QPAPSYDVSVSAENP
+536 QQAPSYDVSVSAENP

-564 KIIFDDGIDGENYN
+564 RIVFDDGIDGENYN

-630 ARTGAQKPLL
+630 ARAGAQKPLL

-780 AFCKEGACAR
+780 AFCKEGACVR

-861 SELDIDSW
+861 SELDINSW

-903 VNTDSDGTLWSIGA
+903 VNTDSNGTLWSIGA

>member
-1 MTFDKFS
+1 MKEREKVRMLKPK
-8 DTIFPVT
+8 TIF
-15 KKRSIKRSVFENN
+15 SFA
-28 GTNLINNYYRGQ
+28 
-40 KMTTNRTIGLFLL
+40 LL
-53 ATTFL
+53 AGTFL
-58 STPAGAQ
+58 TFPSVAK
-65 DITEWTGRIDNGYDE
+65 DITEWTEEIENGRGE
-80 SIDNIK
+80 TIDNIK
-86 VEVDGEYSLIYNRG
+86 VDVDGEYSLIYNRG
-100 QIGNIESTFTNNNGV
+100 QIGNIESTFTNNYEV
-115 ILNDGEIGT
+115 IRNYGEIGT

-132 DESVINYGL
+132 ENSLENYGL

-153 RSGQNGGAIASTG
+153 INSYGGGAIASTG

-185 LGPIKIDEKERYD
+185 QQPARIAMPEKRD
-198 VSRGGALYLENPF
+198 VGRGGALYLENPF

-247 QWLDIENSAFD
+247 QWLDIEGSVFD
-258 GNYNQTQDEYDAGGA
+258 GNYNQTRDEYGAGGA
-273 IAFWTEETQVAP
+273 IAFRTEEQQGQPNNMDERP
-285 TEVLPEPEEPFY
+285 TPEEPFY

-321 GMVNEYTNQSYGIN
+321 GMVNEYTNQTYGIN

-349 GAIYMMS
+349 GAVYMMS

-361 NANILA
+361 DRRNVEDAVWNMPEV
-367 NAISRS
+367 NK
-373 EILVLK
+373 V
-379 ATIRYGDQE
+379 TIKYGDQE
-388 KSVYLAL
+388 KTLFYLKDRRDARYNIYN
-395 DGDKGGDPMTAAEFD
+395 MTAAEFD
-410 QYVKGGGKFAVVD
+410 QYVKDGGKFYVHNIVATAAD
-423 EIRAANDEEGYQELV
+423 AKTYQDALDYYQGEIQPGYGISD
-438 AQFEELMTQA
+438 FEQYKDALYQA
-448 SGYILD
+448 DIEHMLAPSL
-454 GLNNYRDSQISVP
+454 
-467 GMTSK
+467 K
-472 LTVVNSS
+472 VVNSS

-489 GAVYGSDVRIVADS
+489 GAIYGSDVRIVADN

-518 AVYVDGIIRLE
+518 AVYVAGLNNIILDQYYDEFDGNTTFEGIVIPTNAL
-529 KTVNGYE
+529 
-536 QPAPSYDVSVSAENP
+536 A
-551 IKGQLTL
+551 GQLTL

-564 KIIFDDGIDGENYN
+564 RIVFDDGIDGENYN

-616 IYAQDFVSGSSSAY
+616 IYAQDFVSGSSSVY

-903 VNTDSDGTLWSIGA
+903 VNTDSDGTLWSVGA

>member
-1 MTFDKFS
+1 MKEREKVRMLKPK
-8 DTIFPVT
+8 TIF
-15 KKRSIKRSVFENN
+15 SFA
-28 GTNLINNYYRGQ
+28 
-40 KMTTNRTIGLFLL
+40 LL
-53 ATTFL
+53 AGTFL
-58 STPAGAQ
+58 TFPSVAK
-65 DITEWTGRIDNGYDE
+65 DITEWTEEIENGRGE
-80 SIDNIK
+80 TIDNIK
-86 VEVDGEYSLIYNRG
+86 VDVDGEYSLIYNRG
-100 QIGNIESTFTNNNGV
+100 QIGNIESTFTNNYEV
-115 ILNDGEIGT
+115 IRNYGEIGT

-132 DESVINYGL
+132 EGSVQNYGL

-153 RSGQNGGAIASTG
+153 VNNYGGGAIASTG

-185 LGPIKIDEKERYD
+185 QQPVRIAMPEKRD
-198 VSRGGALYLENPF
+198 VGRGGALYLENPF
-211 IPQAGSLK
+211 IPQAESLK

-233 KGNHAAAGGAIFSS
+233 KDNHAAAGGAIFSS
-247 QWLDIENSAFD
+247 QWLDIEGSVFD
-258 GNYNQTQDEYDAGGA
+258 GNYNQTRDEYGAGGA
-273 IAFWTEETQVAP
+273 IAFRTEEQQGQPNNMDERP
-285 TEVLPEPEEPFY
+285 TPEEPFY

-321 GMVNEYTNQSYGIN
+321 GMVNEYTNQTYGIN

-349 GAIYMMS
+349 GAVYMMS

-361 NANILA
+361 DRRNVEDAVWNMPEV
-367 NAISRS
+367 NK
-373 EILVLK
+373 V
-379 ATIRYGDQE
+379 TIKYGDQE
-388 KSVYLAL
+388 KTLFYLKDRRDARYNIYN
-395 DGDKGGDPMTAAEFD
+395 MTAAEFD
-410 QYVKGGGKFAVVD
+410 QYVREGGKFYVHNIVATAVD
-423 EIRAANDEEGYQELV
+423 AKTYQDAQDYYQGEILPGYGISD
-438 AQFEELMTQA
+438 FEQYKDALYQA
-448 SGYILD
+448 DIKH
-454 GLNNYRDSQISVP
+454 
-467 GMTSK
+467 M
-472 LTVVNSS
+472 LTPSLKVVNSS

-489 GAVYGSDVRIVADS
+489 GAIYGSDVRIVADN

-518 AVYVDGIIRLE
+518 AVYVAGLNNIILDQYYDEFDGNTIFEGI
-529 KTVNGYE
+529 VI
-536 QPAPSYDVSVSAENP
+536 PANAPD
-551 IKGQLTL
+551 GQLTL

-564 KIIFDDGIDGENYN
+564 RIVFDDGIDGENYN

-630 ARTGAQKPLL
+630 ARAGAQKPLL

-861 SELDIDSW
+861 SELDINSW

-903 VNTDSDGTLWSIGA
+903 VNTDSNGTLWSIGA

>member
-1 MTFDKFS
+1 
-8 DTIFPVT
+8 
-15 KKRSIKRSVFENN
+15 
-28 GTNLINNYYRGQ
+28 
-40 KMTTNRTIGLFLL
+40 MTTNKTIGLFLL

-65 DITEWTGRIDNGYDE
+65 DITEWTEEIENGRGE
-80 SIDNIK
+80 TIDNIK
-86 VEVDGEYSLIYNRG
+86 VDVDGEYSLIYNRG
-100 QIGNIESTFTNNNGV
+100 QIGNIESTFTNNYEV
-115 ILNDGEIGT
+115 IRNYGEIGT

-132 DESVINYGL
+132 ENSLENYGL
-141 IEQVAGSVFENN
+141 IEQVAGSIFENN
-153 RSGQNGGAIASTG
+153 VNSYGGGAIASTG

-185 LGPIKIDEKERYD
+185 QQPARIAMPEKRD
-198 VSRGGALYLENPF
+198 VGRGGALYLENPF
-211 IPQAGSLK
+211 VPQPESLK

-233 KGNHAAAGGAIFSS
+233 KDNHAAAGGAIFSS

-258 GNYNQTQDEYDAGGA
+258 GNYNQTQDEYGAGGA
-273 IAFWTEETQVAP
+273 IAFWTEEQQGQPVNEDRSP
-285 TEVLPEPEEPFY
+285 TPEEPFY

-321 GMVNEYTNQSYGIN
+321 GMVNEYTNQTYGIN

-361 NANILA
+361 DRRNVEDAVWNMPEV
-367 NAISRS
+367 NK
-373 EILVLK
+373 V
-379 ATIRYGDQE
+379 TIKYGDQE
-388 KSVYLAL
+388 KTFFYL
-395 DGDKGGDPMTAAEFD
+395 KNNQEERYNIYNMTAAEFD
-410 QYVKGGGKFAVVD
+410 QYVREGGKFYVHNIVATAVD
-423 EIRAANDEEGYQELV
+423 AKTYQDALDYYQGEIQPGYGISD
-438 AQFEELMTQA
+438 FEQYKDALYQA
-448 SGYILD
+448 DIEHMLAPSL
-454 GLNNYRDSQISVP
+454 
-467 GMTSK
+467 K
-472 LTVVNSS
+472 VVNSS

-489 GAVYGSDVRIVADS
+489 GAIYGSDVRIVADN

-529 KTVNGYE
+529 KTGGMYE

-564 KIIFDDGIDGENYN
+564 RIVFDDGIDGENYN

-616 IYAQDFVSGSSSAY
+616 IYAQDFVSGSSSVY

-903 VNTDSDGTLWSIGA
+903 VNTDSNGTLWSIGA

>member
-1 MTFDKFS
+1 MKEREKVRMLKPK
-8 DTIFPVT
+8 TIF
-15 KKRSIKRSVFENN
+15 SFA
-28 GTNLINNYYRGQ
+28 
-40 KMTTNRTIGLFLL
+40 LL
-53 ATTFL
+53 AGTFL
-58 STPAGAQ
+58 TFPSVAK
-65 DITEWTGRIDNGYDE
+65 DITEWTEEIENGRGE
-80 SIDNIK
+80 TIDNIK
-86 VEVDGEYSLIYNRG
+86 VDVDGEYSLIYNRG
-100 QIGNIESTFTNNNGV
+100 QIGNIESTFTNNYEV
-115 ILNDGEIGT
+115 IRNYGEIGT

-132 DESVINYGL
+132 ENSLENYGL

-153 RSGQNGGAIASTG
+153 INSYGGGAIASTG

-185 LGPIKIDEKERYD
+185 QQPARIAMPEKRD
-198 VSRGGALYLENPF
+198 VGRGGALYLENPF
-211 IPQAGSLK
+211 IPQAESLK

-233 KGNHAAAGGAIFSS
+233 KDNHAAAGGAIFSS
-247 QWLDIENSAFD
+247 QWLDIEGSVFD
-258 GNYNQTQDEYDAGGA
+258 GNYNQTRDEYGAGGA

-321 GMVNEYTNQSYGIN
+321 GMVNEYTNQTYGIN

-349 GAIYMMS
+349 GAVYMMS

-361 NANILA
+361 DRRNVEDAVWNMPEV
-367 NAISRS
+367 NK
-373 EILVLK
+373 V
-379 ATIRYGDQE
+379 TIKYGDQE
-388 KSVYLAL
+388 KTLFYLKDRRDARYNIYN
-395 DGDKGGDPMTAAEFD
+395 MTAAEFD
-410 QYVKGGGKFAVVD
+410 QYVREGGKFYVHNIVATAVD
-423 EIRAANDEEGYQELV
+423 AKTYQDAQDYYQGEILPGYGISD
-438 AQFEELMTQA
+438 FEQYKDALYQA
-448 SGYILD
+448 DIEHMLAPSL
-454 GLNNYRDSQISVP
+454 
-467 GMTSK
+467 K
-472 LTVVNSS
+472 VVNSS

-489 GAVYGSDVRIVADS
+489 GAIYGSDVRIVADN

-518 AVYVDGIIRLE
+518 AVYVAGLNNIILDQYYDEFDGNTIFEGIVIPTNAL
-529 KTVNGYE
+529 
-536 QPAPSYDVSVSAENP
+536 A
-551 IKGQLTL
+551 GQLTL

-564 KIIFDDGIDGENYN
+564 RIVFDDGIDGENYN

-616 IYAQDFVSGSSSAY
+616 IYAQDFVSGSSSVY
-630 ARTGAQKPLL
+630 ARAGAQKPLL

-903 VNTDSDGTLWSIGA
+903 VNTDSDGTLWSVGA

-931 EPSFGVFY
+931 EPSFGGFY

>member
-1 MTFDKFS
+1 MKEREKVRMLKPK
-8 DTIFPVT
+8 TIF
-15 KKRSIKRSVFENN
+15 SFA
-28 GTNLINNYYRGQ
+28 
-40 KMTTNRTIGLFLL
+40 LL
-53 ATTFL
+53 AGTFL
-58 STPAGAQ
+58 TFPSVAK
-65 DITEWTGRIDNGYDE
+65 DITEWTEEIENGRGE
-80 SIDNIK
+80 TIDNIK
-86 VEVDGEYSLIYNRG
+86 VDVDGEYSLIYNRG
-100 QIGNIESTFTNNNGV
+100 QIGNIESTFTNNYEV
-115 ILNDGEIGT
+115 IRNYGEIGT

-132 DESVINYGL
+132 EGSVQNYGL

-153 RSGQNGGAIASTG
+153 VNNYGGGAIASTG

-185 LGPIKIDEKERYD
+185 QQPVRIAMPEKRD
-198 VSRGGALYLENPF
+198 VGRGGALYLENPF
-211 IPQAGSLK
+211 IPQAESLK

-233 KGNHAAAGGAIFSS
+233 KDNHAAAGGAIFSS
-247 QWLDIENSAFD
+247 QWLDIEGSVFD
-258 GNYNQTQDEYDAGGA
+258 GNYNQTRDEYGAGGA
-273 IAFWTEETQVAP
+273 IAFRTEEQQGQPNNMDERP
-285 TEVLPEPEEPFY
+285 TPEEPFY

-321 GMVNEYTNQSYGIN
+321 GMVNEYTNQTYGIN

-349 GAIYMMS
+349 GAVYMMS

-361 NANILA
+361 DRRNVEDAVWNMPEV
-367 NAISRS
+367 NK
-373 EILVLK
+373 V
-379 ATIRYGDQE
+379 TIKYGDQE
-388 KSVYLAL
+388 KTLFYL
-395 DGDKGGDPMTAAEFD
+395 KNNQEERYNIYNMTAAEFD
-410 QYVKGGGKFAVVD
+410 QYVREGGKFYVHNIVATAVD
-423 EIRAANDEEGYQELV
+423 AQTYQDALDYYQGEIQPGYGISD
-438 AQFEELMTQA
+438 FEQYKDALYQA
-448 SGYILD
+448 DIKH
-454 GLNNYRDSQISVP
+454 
-467 GMTSK
+467 M
-472 LTVVNSS
+472 LTPSLKVVNSS

-489 GAVYGSDVRIVADS
+489 GAIYGSDVRIVADN

-518 AVYVDGIIRLE
+518 AVYVAGLNNIILDQYYDEFDGNTIFEGI
-529 KTVNGYE
+529 VI
-536 QPAPSYDVSVSAENP
+536 PANAPD
-551 IKGQLTL
+551 GQLTL

-564 KIIFDDGIDGENYN
+564 RIVFDDGIDGENYN

-616 IYAQDFVSGSSSAY
+616 IYAQDFVSGSSSVY

>member
-1 MTFDKFS
+1 MLKS
-8 DTIFPVT
+8 KTIF
-15 KKRSIKRSVFENN
+15 SFA
-28 GTNLINNYYRGQ
+28 
-40 KMTTNRTIGLFLL
+40 LL
-53 ATTFL
+53 AGTFL
-58 STPAGAQ
+58 TFPSAAK
-65 DITEWTGRIDNGYDE
+65 DITEWTEEIENGRGE
-80 SIDNIK
+80 TIDNIK
-86 VEVDGEYSLIYNRG
+86 VDVDGEYSLIYNRG
-100 QIGNIESTFTNNNGV
+100 QIGNIESTFTNNYEV
-115 ILNDGEIGT
+115 IRNYGEIGT

-132 DESVINYGL
+132 ENSLENYGL

-153 RSGQNGGAIASTG
+153 INSYGGGAIASTG

-185 LGPIKIDEKERYD
+185 QQPARIAMPEKRD
-198 VSRGGALYLENPF
+198 VGRGGALYLENPF

-247 QWLDIENSAFD
+247 QWLDIEGSVFD
-258 GNYNQTQDEYDAGGA
+258 GNYNQTRDEYGAGGA
-273 IAFWTEETQVAP
+273 IAFRTEEQQGQPNNMDERP
-285 TEVLPEPEEPFY
+285 TPEEPFY

-321 GMVNEYTNQSYGIN
+321 GMVNEYTNQTYGIN

-349 GAIYMMS
+349 GAVYMMS

-361 NANILA
+361 DRRNVEDAVWNMPEV
-367 NAISRS
+367 NK
-373 EILVLK
+373 V
-379 ATIRYGDQE
+379 TIKYGDQE
-388 KSVYLAL
+388 KTLFYL
-395 DGDKGGDPMTAAEFD
+395 KNNQEERYNIYNMTAAEFD
-410 QYVKGGGKFAVVD
+410 QYVREGGKFYVHNIVATAVD
-423 EIRAANDEEGYQELV
+423 AQTYQDALDYYQGEIQPGYGISD
-438 AQFEELMTQA
+438 FEQYKDALYQA
-448 SGYILD
+448 DIKH
-454 GLNNYRDSQISVP
+454 
-467 GMTSK
+467 M
-472 LTVVNSS
+472 LTPSLKVVNSS

-489 GAVYGSDVRIVADS
+489 GAIYGSDVRIVADN

-518 AVYVDGIIRLE
+518 AVYVAGLNNIILDQYYDEFDGNTIFEGI
-529 KTVNGYE
+529 VI
-536 QPAPSYDVSVSAENP
+536 PANAPD
-551 IKGQLTL
+551 GQLTL

-564 KIIFDDGIDGENYN
+564 RIVFDDGIDGENYN

-616 IYAQDFVSGSSSAY
+616 IYAQDFVSGSSSVY

>member
-1 MTFDKFS
+1 
-8 DTIFPVT
+8 
-15 KKRSIKRSVFENN
+15 
-28 GTNLINNYYRGQ
+28 
-40 KMTTNRTIGLFLL
+40 MTTNKTIGLFLL

-65 DITEWTGRIDNGYDE
+65 DITEWTEEIENGRGE
-80 SIDNIK
+80 TIDNIK
-86 VEVDGEYSLIYNRG
+86 VDVDGEYSLIYNRG
-100 QIGNIESTFTNNNGV
+100 QIGNIESTFTNNYEV
-115 ILNDGEIGT
+115 IRNYGEIGT

-132 DESVINYGL
+132 EGSVQNYGL

-153 RSGQNGGAIASTG
+153 VNNYGGGAIASTG

-185 LGPIKIDEKERYD
+185 QQPVRIAMPEKRD
-198 VSRGGALYLENPF
+198 VGRGGALYLENPF
-211 IPQAGSLK
+211 IPQAESLK

-247 QWLDIENSAFD
+247 QWLDIENSVFD
-258 GNYNQTQDEYDAGGA
+258 GNYNQTRDEYGAGGA
-273 IAFWTEETQVAP
+273 IAFRTEEQQGQPNNMDERP
-285 TEVLPEPEEPFY
+285 TPEEPFY

-321 GMVNEYTNQSYGIN
+321 GMVNEYTNQTYGIN

-349 GAIYMMS
+349 GAVYMMS

-361 NANILA
+361 DRRNVEDAVWNMPEV
-367 NAISRS
+367 NK
-373 EILVLK
+373 V
-379 ATIRYGDQE
+379 TIKYGDQE
-388 KSVYLAL
+388 KTLFYLKDRRDARYNIYN
-395 DGDKGGDPMTAAEFD
+395 MTAAEFD
-410 QYVKGGGKFAVVD
+410 QYVREGGKFYVHNIVATAVD
-423 EIRAANDEEGYQELV
+423 AQTYQDALDYYQGEIQPGYGISD
-438 AQFEELMTQA
+438 FEQYKDALYQA
-448 SGYILD
+448 DIEHMLAPSL
-454 GLNNYRDSQISVP
+454 
-467 GMTSK
+467 K
-472 LTVVNSS
+472 VVNSS

-489 GAVYGSDVRIVADS
+489 GAIYGSDVRIVADN

-518 AVYVDGIIRLE
+518 AVYVAGLNNIILDQYYDEFDGNTIFEGIVIPTNAL
-529 KTVNGYE
+529 
-536 QPAPSYDVSVSAENP
+536 A
-551 IKGQLTL
+551 GQLTL

-564 KIIFDDGIDGENYN
+564 RIVFDDGIDGENYN

-616 IYAQDFVSGSSSAY
+616 IYAQDFVSGSSSVY

>member
-1 MTFDKFS
+1 MKEREKVRMLKPK
-8 DTIFPVT
+8 TIF
-15 KKRSIKRSVFENN
+15 SFA
-28 GTNLINNYYRGQ
+28 
-40 KMTTNRTIGLFLL
+40 LL
-53 ATTFL
+53 AGTFL
-58 STPAGAQ
+58 TFPSVAK
-65 DITEWTGRIDNGYDE
+65 DITEWTEEIENGRGE
-80 SIDNIK
+80 TIDNIK
-86 VEVDGEYSLIYNRG
+86 VDVDGEYSLIYNRG
-100 QIGNIESTFTNNNGV
+100 QIGNIESTFTNNYEV
-115 ILNDGEIGT
+115 IRNYGEIGT

-132 DESVINYGL
+132 EGSVQNYGL

-153 RSGQNGGAIASTG
+153 VNNYGGGAIASTG

-185 LGPIKIDEKERYD
+185 QQPVRIAMPEKRD
-198 VSRGGALYLENPF
+198 VGRGGALYLENPF
-211 IPQAGSLK
+211 IPQAESLK

-233 KGNHAAAGGAIFSS
+233 KDNHAAAGGAIFSS
-247 QWLDIENSAFD
+247 QWLDIEGSVFD
-258 GNYNQTQDEYDAGGA
+258 GNYNQTRDEYGAGGA

-321 GMVNEYTNQSYGIN
+321 GMVNEYTNQTYGIN

-361 NANILA
+361 DRRNVEDAVWNMPEV
-367 NAISRS
+367 NK
-373 EILVLK
+373 V
-379 ATIRYGDQE
+379 TIKYGDQE
-388 KSVYLAL
+388 KTLFYLKDRRDARYNIYN
-395 DGDKGGDPMTAAEFD
+395 MTAAEFD
-410 QYVKGGGKFAVVD
+410 QYVREGGKFYVHNIVATAVD
-423 EIRAANDEEGYQELV
+423 AKTYQDALDYYQGEIQPGYGISD
-438 AQFEELMTQA
+438 FEQYKDALYQA
-448 SGYILD
+448 DIEHMLAPSL
-454 GLNNYRDSQISVP
+454 
-467 GMTSK
+467 K
-472 LTVVNSS
+472 VVNSS

-489 GAVYGSDVRIVADS
+489 GAIYGSDVRIVADN

-518 AVYVDGIIRLE
+518 AVYVAGLNNIILDQYYDEFDGNTIFEGIVIPTNAL
-529 KTVNGYE
+529 
-536 QPAPSYDVSVSAENP
+536 A
-551 IKGQLTL
+551 GQLTL

-564 KIIFDDGIDGENYN
+564 RIVFDDGIDGENYN

-616 IYAQDFVSGSSSAY
+616 IYAQDFVSGSSSVY

-931 EPSFGVFY
+931 EPSFGGFY

>member
-1 MTFDKFS
+1 MKEREKVRMLKPK
-8 DTIFPVT
+8 TIF
-15 KKRSIKRSVFENN
+15 SFA
-28 GTNLINNYYRGQ
+28 
-40 KMTTNRTIGLFLL
+40 LL
-53 ATTFL
+53 AGTFL
-58 STPAGAQ
+58 TFPSAAK
-65 DITEWTGRIDNGYDE
+65 DITEWTEEIENGRGE
-80 SIDNIK
+80 TIDNIK
-86 VEVDGEYSLIYNRG
+86 VDVDGEYSLIYNRG
-100 QIGNIESTFTNNNGV
+100 QIGNIESTFTNNYEV
-115 ILNDGEIGT
+115 IRNYGEIGT

-132 DESVINYGL
+132 ENSLENYGL

-153 RSGQNGGAIASTG
+153 INSYGGGAIASTG

-185 LGPIKIDEKERYD
+185 QQPVRIAMPEKRD
-198 VSRGGALYLENPF
+198 VGRGGALYLENPF
-211 IPQAGSLK
+211 IPQAGSFK

-233 KGNHAAAGGAIFSS
+233 KDNHAAAGGAIFSS
-247 QWLDIENSAFD
+247 QWLDIEGSVFD
-258 GNYNQTQDEYDAGGA
+258 GNYNQTRDEYGAGGA

-321 GMVNEYTNQSYGIN
+321 GMVNEYTNQTYGIN

-361 NANILA
+361 DRWNVEDAVWNMPEV
-367 NAISRS
+367 NK
-373 EILVLK
+373 V
-379 ATIRYGDQE
+379 TIKYGDQE
-388 KSVYLAL
+388 KTLFYL
-395 DGDKGGDPMTAAEFD
+395 KNNQEERYNVNNMTAAEFD
-410 QYVKGGGKFAVVD
+410 QYVKDGGKFYVHNIVATAVD
-423 EIRAANDEEGYQELV
+423 AQTYQDALDYYQGEIQPGYGISD
-438 AQFEELMTQA
+438 FEQYKDALYQA
-448 SGYILD
+448 DIKH
-454 GLNNYRDSQISVP
+454 
-467 GMTSK
+467 M
-472 LTVVNSS
+472 LTPSLKVVNSS

-489 GAVYGSDVRIVADS
+489 GAIYGSDVRIVADN

-518 AVYVDGIIRLE
+518 AVYVAGLNNIILDQYYDEFDGNTIFEGI
-529 KTVNGYE
+529 VI
-536 QPAPSYDVSVSAENP
+536 PANAPD
-551 IKGQLTL
+551 GQLTL

-564 KIIFDDGIDGENYN
+564 RIVFDDGIDGENYN

-616 IYAQDFVSGSSSAY
+616 IYAQDFVSGSSSVY

>member
-1 MTFDKFS
+1 MKEREKVRMLKPK
-8 DTIFPVT
+8 TIF
-15 KKRSIKRSVFENN
+15 SFA
-28 GTNLINNYYRGQ
+28 
-40 KMTTNRTIGLFLL
+40 LL
-53 ATTFL
+53 AGTFL
-58 STPAGAQ
+58 TFPSVAK
-65 DITEWTGRIDNGYDE
+65 DITEWTEEIENGRGE
-80 SIDNIK
+80 TIDNIK
-86 VEVDGEYSLIYNRG
+86 VDVDGEYSLIYNRG
-100 QIGNIESTFTNNNGV
+100 QIGNIESTFTNNYEV
-115 ILNDGEIGT
+115 IRNYGEIGT

-132 DESVINYGL
+132 ENSLENYGL

-153 RSGQNGGAIASTG
+153 VNNYGGGAIASTG

-185 LGPIKIDEKERYD
+185 QQPVRIAMPEKRD
-198 VSRGGALYLENPF
+198 VGRGGALYLQNPF
-211 IPQAGSLK
+211 VSLPGSLK

-233 KGNHAAAGGAIFSS
+233 KDNHAAAGGAIFSS
-247 QWLDIENSAFD
+247 QWLDIEGSVFD
-258 GNYNQTQDEYDAGGA
+258 GNYNQTRDEYGAGGA

-321 GMVNEYTNQSYGIN
+321 GMVNEYTNQTYGIN

-349 GAIYMMS
+349 GAVYMMS

-361 NANILA
+361 DRWNVEDAVWNMPEV
-367 NAISRS
+367 NK
-373 EILVLK
+373 V
-379 ATIRYGDQE
+379 TIKYGDQE
-388 KSVYLAL
+388 KTLFYLKDRRDARYNIYN
-395 DGDKGGDPMTAAEFD
+395 MTAAEFD
-410 QYVKGGGKFAVVD
+410 QYVREGGKFYVHNIVATAVD
-423 EIRAANDEEGYQELV
+423 AKTYQDALDYYQGEIQPGYGISD
-438 AQFEELMTQA
+438 FEQYKDALYQA
-448 SGYILD
+448 DIEHMLAPSL
-454 GLNNYRDSQISVP
+454 
-467 GMTSK
+467 K
-472 LTVVNSS
+472 VVNSS

-489 GAVYGSDVRIVADS
+489 GAIYGSDVRIVADN

-518 AVYVDGIIRLE
+518 AVYVAGLNNIILDQYYDEFDGNTIFEGIVIPTNAL
-529 KTVNGYE
+529 
-536 QPAPSYDVSVSAENP
+536 A
-551 IKGQLTL
+551 GQLTL

-564 KIIFDDGIDGENYN
+564 RIVFDDGIDGENYN

-903 VNTDSDGTLWSIGA
+903 VNTDSNGTLWSIGA

>member
-1 MTFDKFS
+1 MKEREKVRMLKPK
-8 DTIFPVT
+8 TIF
-15 KKRSIKRSVFENN
+15 SFA
-28 GTNLINNYYRGQ
+28 
-40 KMTTNRTIGLFLL
+40 LL
-53 ATTFL
+53 AGTFL
-58 STPAGAQ
+58 TFPSAAK
-65 DITEWTGRIDNGYDE
+65 DITEWTEEIENGRGE
-80 SIDNIK
+80 TIDNIK
-86 VEVDGEYSLIYNRG
+86 VDVDGEYSLIYNRG
-100 QIGNIESTFTNNNGV
+100 QIGNIESTFTNNYEV
-115 ILNDGEIGT
+115 IRNYGEIGT

-132 DESVINYGL
+132 ENSLENYGL

-153 RSGQNGGAIASTG
+153 INSYGGGAIASTG

-185 LGPIKIDEKERYD
+185 QQPVRIAMPEKRD
-198 VSRGGALYLENPF
+198 VGRGGALYLENPF
-211 IPQAGSLK
+211 IPQAESLK

-233 KGNHAAAGGAIFSS
+233 KDNHAAAGGAIFSS
-247 QWLDIENSAFD
+247 QWLDIEGSVFD
-258 GNYNQTQDEYDAGGA
+258 GNYNQTRDEYGAGGA

-321 GMVNEYTNQSYGIN
+321 GMVNEYTNQTYGIN

-349 GAIYMMS
+349 GAVYMMS

-361 NANILA
+361 DRRNVEDAVWNMPEV
-367 NAISRS
+367 NK
-373 EILVLK
+373 V
-379 ATIRYGDQE
+379 TIKYGDQE
-388 KSVYLAL
+388 KTFFYL
-395 DGDKGGDPMTAAEFD
+395 KNNQEERYNIYNMTAAEFD
-410 QYVKGGGKFAVVD
+410 QYVREGGKFYVHNIVATAVD
-423 EIRAANDEEGYQELV
+423 AKTYQDALDYYQGEIQPGYGISD
-438 AQFEELMTQA
+438 FEQYKDALYQA
-448 SGYILD
+448 DIKH
-454 GLNNYRDSQISVP
+454 
-467 GMTSK
+467 M
-472 LTVVNSS
+472 LTPSLKVVNSS

-489 GAVYGSDVRIVADS
+489 GAIYGSDVRIVADN

-518 AVYVDGIIRLE
+518 AVYVAGLNNIILDQYYDEFDGNTIFEGI
-529 KTVNGYE
+529 VI
-536 QPAPSYDVSVSAENP
+536 PANAPD
-551 IKGQLTL
+551 GQLTL

-564 KIIFDDGIDGENYN
+564 RIVFDDGIDGENYN

-616 IYAQDFVSGSSSAY
+616 IYAQDFVSGSSSVY

-903 VNTDSDGTLWSIGA
+903 VNTDSNGTLWSIGA

>member
-1 MTFDKFS
+1 MTNK
-8 DTIFPVT
+8 I
-15 KKRSIKRSVFENN
+15 
-28 GTNLINNYYRGQ
+28 
-40 KMTTNRTIGLFLL
+40 IGLFLL

-65 DITEWTGRIDNGYDE
+65 DITEWTEEIENGRGE
-80 SIDNIK
+80 TIDNIK
-86 VEVDGEYSLIYNRG
+86 VDVDGEYSLIYNRG
-100 QIGNIESTFTNNNGV
+100 QIGNIESTFTNNYEV
-115 ILNDGEIGT
+115 IRNYGEIGT

-132 DESVINYGL
+132 EGSVQNYGL

-153 RSGQNGGAIASTG
+153 INSYGGGAIASTG

-185 LGPIKIDEKERYD
+185 QQPVRIAMPEKRD
-198 VSRGGALYLENPF
+198 VGRGGALYLENPF
-211 IPQAGSLK
+211 IPQAESLK

-233 KGNHAAAGGAIFSS
+233 KDNHAAAGGAIFSS
-247 QWLDIENSAFD
+247 QWLDIEGSVFD
-258 GNYNQTQDEYDAGGA
+258 GNYNQTRDEYGAGGA
-273 IAFWTEETQVAP
+273 IAFRTEEQQGQPNNMDERP
-285 TEVLPEPEEPFY
+285 TPEEPFY

-321 GMVNEYTNQSYGIN
+321 GMVNEYTNQTYGIN

-349 GAIYMMS
+349 GAVYMMS

-361 NANILA
+361 DRRNVEDAVWNMPEV
-367 NAISRS
+367 NK
-373 EILVLK
+373 V
-379 ATIRYGDQE
+379 TIKYGDQE
-388 KSVYLAL
+388 KTLFYL
-395 DGDKGGDPMTAAEFD
+395 KNNQEERYNIYNMTAAEFD
-410 QYVKGGGKFAVVD
+410 QYVREGGKFYVHNIVATAVD
-423 EIRAANDEEGYQELV
+423 AQTYQDALDYYQGEIQPGYGISD
-438 AQFEELMTQA
+438 FEQYKDALYQA
-448 SGYILD
+448 DIKH
-454 GLNNYRDSQISVP
+454 
-467 GMTSK
+467 M
-472 LTVVNSS
+472 LTPSLKVVNSS

-489 GAVYGSDVRIVADS
+489 GAIYGSDVRIVADN

-518 AVYVDGIIRLE
+518 AVYVAGLNNIILDQYYDEFDGNTIFEGI
-529 KTVNGYE
+529 VI
-536 QPAPSYDVSVSAENP
+536 PANAPD
-551 IKGQLTL
+551 GQLTL

-564 KIIFDDGIDGENYN
+564 RIVFDDGIDGENYN

-616 IYAQDFVSGSSSAY
+616 IYAQDFVSGSSSVY

>member
-1 MTFDKFS
+1 
-8 DTIFPVT
+8 
-15 KKRSIKRSVFENN
+15 
-28 GTNLINNYYRGQ
+28 
-40 KMTTNRTIGLFLL
+40 MTTNKTIGLFLL

-65 DITEWTGRIDNGYDE
+65 DITEWTEEIENGRGE
-80 SIDNIK
+80 TIDNIK
-86 VEVDGEYSLIYNRG
+86 VDVDGEYSLIYNRG
-100 QIGNIESTFTNNNGV
+100 QIGNIESTFTNNYEV
-115 ILNDGEIGT
+115 IRNYGEIGT

-132 DESVINYGL
+132 ENSLENYGL

-153 RSGQNGGAIASTG
+153 INSYGGGAIASTG

-185 LGPIKIDEKERYD
+185 QQPVRIAMPEKRD
-198 VSRGGALYLENPF
+198 VGRGGALYLENPF

-233 KGNHAAAGGAIFSS
+233 KDNHAAAGGAIFSS
-247 QWLDIENSAFD
+247 QWLDIEGSVFD
-258 GNYNQTQDEYDAGGA
+258 GNYNQTRDEYGAGGA
-273 IAFWTEETQVAP
+273 IAFRTEEQQGQPNNMDERP
-285 TEVLPEPEEPFY
+285 TPEEPFY

-321 GMVNEYTNQSYGIN
+321 GMVNEYTNQTYGIN

-349 GAIYMMS
+349 GAVYMMS

-361 NANILA
+361 DRRNVEDAVWNMPEV
-367 NAISRS
+367 NK
-373 EILVLK
+373 V
-379 ATIRYGDQE
+379 TIKYGDQE
-388 KSVYLAL
+388 KTLFYL
-395 DGDKGGDPMTAAEFD
+395 KNNQEERYNIYNMTAAEFD
-410 QYVKGGGKFAVVD
+410 QYVREGGKFYVHNIVATAVD
-423 EIRAANDEEGYQELV
+423 AQTYQDALDYYQGEIQPGYGISD
-438 AQFEELMTQA
+438 FEQYKDALYQA
-448 SGYILD
+448 DIKH
-454 GLNNYRDSQISVP
+454 
-467 GMTSK
+467 M
-472 LTVVNSS
+472 LTPSLKVVNSS

-489 GAVYGSDVRIVADS
+489 GAIYGSDVRIVADN

-518 AVYVDGIIRLE
+518 AVYVAGLNNIILDQYYDEFDGNTIFEGI
-529 KTVNGYE
+529 VI
-536 QPAPSYDVSVSAENP
+536 PANAPD
-551 IKGQLTL
+551 GQLTL

-564 KIIFDDGIDGENYN
+564 RIVFDDGIDGENYN

-616 IYAQDFVSGSSSAY
+616 IYAQDFVSGSSSVY

-780 AFCKEGACAR
+780 AFCKEGACVR

-861 SELDIDSW
+861 SELDINSW

-903 VNTDSDGTLWSIGA
+903 VNTDSNGTLWSIGA

>member
-1 MTFDKFS
+1 MKEREKVRMLKPK
-8 DTIFPVT
+8 TIF
-15 KKRSIKRSVFENN
+15 SFA
-28 GTNLINNYYRGQ
+28 
-40 KMTTNRTIGLFLL
+40 LL
-53 ATTFL
+53 AGTFL
-58 STPAGAQ
+58 TFPSVAK
-65 DITEWTGRIDNGYDE
+65 DITEWTEEIENGRGE
-80 SIDNIK
+80 TIDNIK
-86 VEVDGEYSLIYNRG
+86 VDVDGEYSLIYNRG
-100 QIGNIESTFTNNNGV
+100 QIGNIESTFTNNYEV
-115 ILNDGEIGT
+115 IRNYGEIGT

-132 DESVINYGL
+132 EGSVQNYGL

-153 RSGQNGGAIASTG
+153 VNNYGGGAIASTG

-185 LGPIKIDEKERYD
+185 QQPVRIAMPEKRD
-198 VSRGGALYLENPF
+198 VGRGGALYLENPF
-211 IPQAGSLK
+211 IPQAESLK

-233 KGNHAAAGGAIFSS
+233 KDNHAAAGGAIFSS
-247 QWLDIENSAFD
+247 QWLDIEGSVFD
-258 GNYNQTQDEYDAGGA
+258 GNYNQTRDEYGAGGA

-321 GMVNEYTNQSYGIN
+321 GMVNEYTNQTYGIN

-349 GAIYMMS
+349 GAVYMMS

-361 NANILA
+361 DRRNVEDAVWNMPEV
-367 NAISRS
+367 NK
-373 EILVLK
+373 V
-379 ATIRYGDQE
+379 TIKYGDQE
-388 KSVYLAL
+388 KTLFYLKDRRDARYNIYN
-395 DGDKGGDPMTAAEFD
+395 MTAAEFD
-410 QYVKGGGKFAVVD
+410 QYVREGGKFYVHNIVATAVD
-423 EIRAANDEEGYQELV
+423 AKTYQDAQDYYQGEILPGYGISD
-438 AQFEELMTQA
+438 FEQYKDALYQA
-448 SGYILD
+448 DIEHMLAPSL
-454 GLNNYRDSQISVP
+454 
-467 GMTSK
+467 K
-472 LTVVNSS
+472 VVNSS

-489 GAVYGSDVRIVADS
+489 GAIYGSDVRIVADN

-518 AVYVDGIIRLE
+518 AVYVAGLNNIILDQYYDEFDGNTIFEGIVIPTNAL
-529 KTVNGYE
+529 
-536 QPAPSYDVSVSAENP
+536 A
-551 IKGQLTL
+551 GQLTL

-564 KIIFDDGIDGENYN
+564 RIVFDDGIDGENYN

-616 IYAQDFVSGSSSAY
+616 IYAQDFVSGSSSVY

-715 WHAGKNVAGT
+715 WHTGKNVAGT